1 MTNSNQTP
9 RADDDITGIAAYFIR
24 NRVISWMISLIFLIG
39 GAAAFF
45 GLGRLEDPAFTIK
58 DAMVVTSYPGATPQ
72 QVEEEVTYPLEKAIQ
87 QLTYVDEV
95 NSISSRGLSQITV
108 TMKNNYGPD
117 DLPQIWD
124 ELRRKVNDLKGS
136 LPPGVNDPQVIDDFG
151 DVYGILLAVT
161 GDGYSYKELLDY
173 VDYLRR
179 ELELIDGVSKVSVS
193 GQQQEQVFIEISMKR
208 LSSLGLSPST
218 VFNLLSTQNVVSD
231 AGAVR
236 IGSEYI
242 RIQPTGEFQN
252 VDQLGDLILTE
263 SGAQGLIYLR
273 DVAEITRGYI
283 EVPSNIITFNGH
295 LALNLGV
302 SFAQGV
308 NVVEVG
314 QRFDRRLAELKYQQ
328 PVGVEIAE
336 IYSQPKEVDKSV
348 SGFVVSLGQAVAIV
362 IVVLLFFMGLR
373 SGLLIGLILLLTVL
387 GTFIFMK
394 YFAIDLQRISLG
406 ALVIALGMLVDNA
419 IVVVEGILIGTQKGR
434 TRLQAA
440 TDIVTQTKWPLLGAT
455 VIAVTAFAPI
465 GLSEDSTGEYCG
477 TLFTVLLISLMLS
490 WFTAISITPFF
501 ADIFFKGQKNAAG
514 SEDADPYNGIIF
526 VVYRRFLQLCMRQA
540 WFTVIVLVVGLAAS
554 VYGFG
559 FVKQAF
565 FPSSTT
571 PMFQADIWLPEG
583 TDIRATNTKLKALES
598 WITQQDGVEHVT
610 TTAGKGLQRFML
622 TYAPEKSYAAYG
634 EITTRVT
641 SYESLDALM
650 VKFRAHVEQQFP
662 EVNYKLK
669 KIELG
674 PGGGAKI
681 EARLIGSD
689 PTVLRSL
696 AAEVQGIM
704 RDDPGATNIRHDWR
718 ERTKVLEPKF
728 NESQARRYGI
738 TKSDVDDFLSMS
750 FSGLSIGVYRDGTT
764 LMPIVARLPEEERVD
779 IRNIEG
785 MKIWSPALSEF
796 IPLQQVTLGYDMRW
810 EDPII
815 VRKNRKRMLTVMA
828 DPDLL
833 GEETAATLQS
843 RLQTKI
849 EALEFPPGYS
859 LEWGGEYESSAD
871 AQASLFTTMPMGYLF
886 MFLITVFLFN
896 SIKEPIIVWCT
907 VPLALIGVTSGLL
920 LLDTPFGFMALLGF
934 LSLSGMV
941 LKNGIVL
948 LDQIEIEMKLGKDPY
963 VAVVDAALSRVR
975 PVCMAAI
982 TTILGMIPLLPDI
995 FFKPMAVTIMF
1006 GLGFA
1011 TVLTLI
1017 VVPVLY
1023 RLFHSV
1029 RVPNGR
1035 EPSDPSAQGMQEATQ

>member
-1 MTNSNQTP
+1 MSDLNKSAPQS
-9 RADDDITGIAAYFIR
+9 DDDVTGIAAYFIR
-24 NRVISWMISLIFLIG
+24 NRVISWMVALIFLIG
-39 GAAAFF
+39 GIAAFF

-72 QVEEEVTYPLEKAIQ
+72 QVEEEVTYQIEKAIQ

-124 ELRRKVNDLKGS
+124 ELRRKVNDLKGT
-136 LPPGVNDPQVIDDFG
+136 LPPGVNEPQVIDDFG

-179 ELELIDGVSKVSVS
+179 ELELVDGVSKVSVS
-193 GQQQEQVFIEISMKR
+193 GQQQEQVFIEVSMKK
-208 LSSLGLSPST
+208 LSSIGLAPDT

-231 AGAVR
+231 AGAIR
-236 IGSEYI
+236 IGDEYI
-242 RIQPTGEFQN
+242 RIQPTGEFQS
-252 VDQLGDLILTE
+252 VDELGDLLITE
-263 SGAQGLIYLR
+263 SGAQGLIFLK
-273 DVAEITRGYI
+273 DVAEIKRGYV
-283 EVPSNIITFNGH
+283 EVPNNIINFNGS
-295 LALNLGV
+295 LALNVGV
-302 SFAQGV
+302 SFAEGV

-314 QRFDRRLAELKYQQ
+314 KAFDHRLAELKYQQ
-328 PVGVEIAE
+328 PVGIEISE

-348 SGFVVSLGQAVAIV
+348 SGFVVSLAQAVGIV
-362 IVVLLFFMGLR
+362 IIVLLFFMGLR

-394 YFAIDLQRISLG
+394 YLAIDLQRISLG

-490 WFTAISITPFF
+490 WFTAISLTPFF
-501 ADIFFKGQKNAAG
+501 ADIFFKGQKIKQGEGEEN
-514 SEDADPYNGIIF
+514 DPYNGVIF
-526 VVYRRFLQLCMRQA
+526 VIYKKFLQFCMRRA
-540 WFTVIVLVVGLAAS
+540 WFTVVVLIAGLAAS
-554 VYGFG
+554 VYGFT

-571 PMFQADIWLPEG
+571 PIFQLDVWMPEG
-583 TDIRATNTKLKALES
+583 TDIRATNTTLKELES
-598 WITQQDGVEHVT
+598 WLAKQEHVDHIT

-634 EITTRVT
+634 EITTRMEN
-641 SYESLDALM
+641 YEALKPLM
-650 VKFRAHVEQQFP
+650 AKFREYLKANYP
-662 EVNYKLK
+662 EINYKLK
-669 KIELG
+669 QIELG

-681 EARLIGSD
+681 EARIIGSD
-689 PTVLRSL
+689 PTVLRTI
-696 AAEVQGIM
+696 AAQVKDIM
-704 RDDPGATNIRHDWR
+704 YADPQATNIRHDWR
-718 ERTKVLEPKF
+718 ERTQVLEPQF

-750 FSGLSIGVYRDGTT
+750 FSGMTIGLYRDGTT
-764 LMPIVARLPEEERVD
+764 LMPIVARLPEDERID

-785 MKIWSPALSEF
+785 MKIWSPAQSEF
-796 IPLQQVTLGYDMRW
+796 IPLQQVTMGYDMRW

-828 DPDLL
+828 DPDIL
-833 GEETAATLQS
+833 GEETASTLQK
-843 RLQTKI
+843 RLQPQI
-849 EALEFPPGYS
+849 EAIQMPPGYS
-859 LEWGGEYESSAD
+859 LEWGGEYESSGD
-871 AQASLFTTMPMGYLF
+871 AQESLFTTMPMGYLF

-896 SIKEPIIVWCT
+896 SIKEPLIVWLT
-907 VPLALIGVTSGLL
+907 VPLALIGVTTGLL
-920 LLDTPFGFMALLGF
+920 ALNTPFGFMALLGF

-948 LDQIEIEMKLGKDPY
+948 LDQIEIEMKSGKEAYD
-963 VAVVDAALSRVR
+963 AVVDAAVSRVR

-1023 RLFHSV
+1023 RLFHKV
-1029 RVPNGR
+1029 AVPKQ
-1035 EPSDPSAQGMQEATQ
+1035 A

>member
-1 MTNSNQTP
+1 MSEQNKVPQS
-9 RADDDITGIAAYFIR
+9 DDDVTGIAAYFIR
-24 NRVISWMISLIFLIG
+24 NRVISWMVSLIFLIG
-39 GAAAFF
+39 GIAAFF

-95 NSISSRGLSQITV
+95 NSISNRGLSQITV

-124 ELRRKVNDLKGS
+124 ELRRKVNDLKVT
-136 LPPGVNDPQVIDDFG
+136 LPPGVNEPQVIDDFG

-179 ELELIDGVSKVSVS
+179 ELELVDGVSKVSVS
-193 GQQQEQVFIEISMKR
+193 GQQQEQVFIEVSMKK
-208 LSSLGLSPST
+208 LSSIGLSPNT
-218 VFNLLSTQNVVSD
+218 VFNLLSTQNIVSD
-231 AGAVR
+231 AGAIR
-236 IGSEYI
+236 IGDEYI
-242 RIQPTGEFQN
+242 RIQPTGEFQS
-252 VDQLGDLILTE
+252 VDELGDLLITE
-263 SGAQGLIYLR
+263 SGAQGLIFLK
-273 DVAEITRGYI
+273 DVAEIKRGYV
-283 EVPSNIITFNGH
+283 EVPSNIINFNGS
-295 LALNLGV
+295 LALNVGV

-314 QRFDRRLAELKYQQ
+314 KAFDRRLAELKYQQ
-328 PVGVEIAE
+328 PVGVEISE

-348 SGFVVSLGQAVAIV
+348 SGFVISLAQAVGIV
-362 IVVLLFFMGLR
+362 IIVLLFFMGLR

-394 YFAIDLQRISLG
+394 YLAIDLQRISLG

-490 WFTAISITPFF
+490 WFTAISLTPFF
-501 ADIFFKGQKNAAG
+501 ADIFFKGQKIKQGEGEEN
-514 SEDADPYNGIIF
+514 DPYNGIIF
-526 VVYRRFLQLCMRQA
+526 VAYKKFLEFCMRRA
-540 WFTVIVLVVGLAAS
+540 WLTVVVLIVGLGAS
-554 VYGFG
+554 VYGFTL
-559 FVKQAF
+559 VKQSF

-571 PMFQADIWLPEG
+571 PIFQLDVWLPEG
-583 TDIRATNTKLKALES
+583 TDIRATNDKLKELES
-598 WITQQDGVEHVT
+598 WLAEQEHVDHIT

-634 EITTRVT
+634 EITTRVDN
-641 SYESLDALM
+641 YEALAPLM
-650 VKFRAHVEQQFP
+650 ARFRDHLKANYP
-662 EVNYKLK
+662 EINYKLK
-669 KIELG
+669 QIELG

-681 EARLIGSD
+681 EARIIGSD
-689 PTVLRSL
+689 PTVLRTI
-696 AAEVQGIM
+696 AAQVMDIM
-704 RDDPGATNIRHDWR
+704 YADPGATNIRHDWR
-718 ERTKVLEPKF
+718 ERTQVLEPQF

-750 FSGLSIGVYRDGTT
+750 FSGMTIGLYRDGTT
-764 LMPIVARLPEEERVD
+764 LMPIVARLPEDERID

-785 MKIWSPALSEF
+785 MKIWSPAQSEF
-796 IPLQQVTLGYDMRW
+796 IPLQQVTMGYDMRW

-815 VRKNRKRMLTVMA
+815 VRKDRKRMLTVMA
-828 DPDLL
+828 DPDIL
-833 GEETAATLQS
+833 GEETASTLQK
-843 RLQTKI
+843 RLQPQI
-849 EALEFPPGYS
+849 EAIQMPPGYS
-859 LEWGGEYESSAD
+859 LEWGGEYESSGD
-871 AQASLFTTMPMGYLF
+871 AQESLFTTMPMGYLF

-896 SIKEPIIVWCT
+896 SIKEPLIVWLT
-907 VPLALIGVTSGLL
+907 VPLALIGVTTGLL
-920 LLDTPFGFMALLGF
+920 ALNTPFGFMALLGF

-948 LDQIEIEMKLGKDPY
+948 LDQIEIEMKSGKEAYD
-963 VAVVDAALSRVR
+963 AVVDAAVSRVR

-1011 TVLTLI
+1011 TILTLI

-1023 RLFHSV
+1023 RLFHKVSV
-1029 RVPNGR
+1029 PK
-1035 EPSDPSAQGMQEATQ
+1035 

>member
-1 MTNSNQTP
+1 MSDLNKSVPQS
-9 RADDDITGIAAYFIR
+9 DDDVTGIAAYFIR
-24 NRVISWMISLIFLIG
+24 NRVISWMVALIFLIG
-39 GAAAFF
+39 GIAAFF

-72 QVEEEVTYPLEKAIQ
+72 QVEEEVTYPIEKAIQ

-124 ELRRKVNDLKGS
+124 ELRRKVNDLKGT
-136 LPPGVNDPQVIDDFG
+136 LPPGVNEPQVIDDFG

-179 ELELIDGVSKVSVS
+179 ELELVDGVSKVSVS
-193 GQQQEQVFIEISMKR
+193 GQQQEQVFIEVSMKK
-208 LSSLGLSPST
+208 LSSIGLAPDT

-231 AGAVR
+231 AGAIR
-236 IGSEYI
+236 IGDEYI
-242 RIQPTGEFQN
+242 RIQPTGEFQS
-252 VDQLGDLILTE
+252 VEELGDLLITE
-263 SGAQGLIYLR
+263 SGAQGLIFLK
-273 DVAEITRGYI
+273 DVAEIKRGYV
-283 EVPSNIITFNGH
+283 EVPSNVINFNGS
-295 LALNLGV
+295 LALNVGV
-302 SFAQGV
+302 SFAEGV

-314 QRFDRRLAELKYQQ
+314 KAFDHRLAELKYQQ
-328 PVGVEIAE
+328 PVGIEISE

-348 SGFVVSLGQAVAIV
+348 SGFVVSLAQAVGIV
-362 IVVLLFFMGLR
+362 IIVLLFFMGLR

-394 YFAIDLQRISLG
+394 YLAIDLQRISLG

-490 WFTAISITPFF
+490 WFTAISLTPFF
-501 ADIFFKGQKNAAG
+501 ADIFFKGQKIKQGEGEEN
-514 SEDADPYNGIIF
+514 DPYNGVIF
-526 VVYRRFLQLCMRQA
+526 VIYKKFLQFCMRRA
-540 WFTVIVLVVGLAAS
+540 WFTVVVLIAGLAAS
-554 VYGFG
+554 VYGFT

-571 PMFQADIWLPEG
+571 PIFQLDVWMPEG
-583 TDIRATNTKLKALES
+583 TDIRATNTTLKELES
-598 WITQQDGVEHVT
+598 WLAQQEHVDHIT

-634 EITTRVT
+634 EITTRMEN
-641 SYESLDALM
+641 YEALKPLM
-650 VKFRAHVEQQFP
+650 AKFREYLKANYP
-662 EVNYKLK
+662 EINYKLK
-669 KIELG
+669 QIELG

-681 EARLIGSD
+681 EARIIGSD
-689 PTVLRSL
+689 PTVLRTI
-696 AAEVQGIM
+696 AAQVKDIM
-704 RDDPGATNIRHDWR
+704 YADPQATNIRHDWR
-718 ERTKVLEPKF
+718 ERTQVLEPQF

-750 FSGLSIGVYRDGTT
+750 FSGMTIGLYRDGTT
-764 LMPIVARLPEEERVD
+764 LMPIVARLPEDERID

-785 MKIWSPALSEF
+785 MKIWSPAQSEF
-796 IPLQQVTLGYDMRW
+796 IPLQQVTMGYDMRW

-828 DPDLL
+828 DPDIL
-833 GEETAATLQS
+833 GEETASTLQK
-843 RLQTKI
+843 RLQPQI
-849 EALEFPPGYS
+849 EAIQMPPGYS
-859 LEWGGEYESSAD
+859 LEWGGEYESSGD
-871 AQASLFTTMPMGYLF
+871 AQESLFTTMPMGYLF

-896 SIKEPIIVWCT
+896 SIKEPLIVWLT
-907 VPLALIGVTSGLL
+907 VPLALIGVTTGLL
-920 LLDTPFGFMALLGF
+920 ALNTPFGFMALLGF

-948 LDQIEIEMKLGKDPY
+948 LDQIEIEMKSGKEAYD
-963 VAVVDAALSRVR
+963 AVVDAAVSRVR

-1023 RLFHSV
+1023 RLFHKV
-1029 RVPNGR
+1029 AVPKQ
-1035 EPSDPSAQGMQEATQ
+1035 A

>member
-1 MTNSNQTP
+1 MSEQKNTAPQ
-9 RADDDITGIAAYFIR
+9 DDDNVTGIAAYFIR
-24 NRVISWMISLIFLIG
+24 NRVISWMVSLIFLIG
-39 GAAAFF
+39 GVSAFF

-72 QVEEEVTYPLEKAIQ
+72 QVEEEVTYPIEKAIQ

-136 LPPGVNDPQVIDDFG
+136 LPPGVNDPSVIDDFG

-179 ELELIDGVSKVSVS
+179 ELELVDGVSKVSVS
-193 GQQQEQVFIEISMKR
+193 GQQQEQVFIEISMKK
-208 LSSLGLSPST
+208 LSSLGLSPNT

-231 AGAVR
+231 AGAIR
-236 IGSEYI
+236 IGNEYI
-242 RIQPTGEFQN
+242 RIQPTGEFQS
-252 VDQLGDLILTE
+252 VDELGDLLITE
-263 SGAQGLIYLR
+263 SGAQGLIFLK
-273 DVAEITRGYI
+273 DVAEIKRGYM
-283 EVPSNIITFNGH
+283 EVPTNIINYNGE

-314 QRFDRRLAELKYQQ
+314 KAFDRRVAELKYQQ
-328 PVGVEIAE
+328 PVGVEISE
-336 IYSQPKEVDKSV
+336 IYNQPKEVDKSV
-348 SGFVVSLGQAVAIV
+348 SGFVVSLAQAVGIV
-362 IVVLLFFMGLR
+362 IIVLLFFMGLR

-394 YFAIDLQRISLG
+394 YLAIDLQRISLG

-490 WFTAISITPFF
+490 WFTAISLTPFF
-501 ADIFFKGQKNAAG
+501 ADIFFKGQKIKSG
-514 SEDADPYNGIIF
+514 EGEDNDPYNGIVF
-526 VVYRRFLQLCMRQA
+526 VMYKKFLSFCMRRA
-540 WFTVIVLVVGLAAS
+540 WFTVMVLVAGLAAS
-554 VYGFG
+554 VYGFTH
-559 FVKQAF
+559 VKQAF

-571 PMFQADIWLPEG
+571 PIFQLDVWLPEG
-583 TDIRATNTKLKALES
+583 TDIRATNDTLQELEG
-598 WITQQDGVEHVT
+598 WLTEQDHVDHIT

-622 TYAPEKSYAAYG
+622 TYSPEKSYAAYG
-634 EITTRVT
+634 EITTRVDN
-641 SYESLDALM
+641 YEALAPLM
-650 VKFRAHVEQQFP
+650 ERFREHLKSDYP
-662 EVNYKLK
+662 EINYKLK
-669 KIELG
+669 QIELG

-681 EARLIGSD
+681 EARVIGSD
-689 PTVLRSL
+689 PTVLRTI
-696 AAEVQGIM
+696 AAQVM
-704 RDDPGATNIRHDWR
+704 DVMYADPGATNIRHDWR
-718 ERTKVLEPKF
+718 ERTQVLEPQF

-750 FSGLSIGVYRDGTT
+750 FSGMSIGLYRDGTT
-764 LMPIVARLPEEERVD
+764 LMPIVARLPEDERID

-785 MKIWSPALSEF
+785 MKIWSPAQSEF
-796 IPLQQVTLGYDMRW
+796 IPLQQVTMGYDMRW

-828 DPDLL
+828 DPDIL
-833 GEETAATLQS
+833 GEETAATLQK
-843 RLQTKI
+843 RLQPQI
-849 EALEFPPGYS
+849 EAIEMPPGYS
-859 LEWGGEYESSAD
+859 LEWGGEYESSGD
-871 AQASLFTTMPMGYLF
+871 AKASLFTTMPMGYLF
-886 MFLITVFLFN
+886 MFLITIFLFN
-896 SIKEPIIVWCT
+896 SIKEPLIVWLT
-907 VPLALIGVTSGLL
+907 VPLALIGVTTGLL
-920 LLDTPFGFMALLGF
+920 ALNTPFGFMALLGF

-948 LDQIEIEMKLGKDPY
+948 LDQIEIEMKSGKEAYD
-963 VAVVDAALSRVR
+963 AVVDAAVSRVR

-1023 RLFHSV
+1023 RLFH
-1029 RVPNGR
+1029 RVALPK
-1035 EPSDPSAQGMQEATQ
+1035 

>member
-1 MTNSNQTP
+1 MSDLNKSAPQS
-9 RADDDITGIAAYFIR
+9 DDDVTGIAAYFIR
-24 NRVISWMISLIFLIG
+24 NRVISWMVALIFLIG
-39 GAAAFF
+39 GIAAFF

-72 QVEEEVTYPLEKAIQ
+72 QVEEEVTYPIEKAIQ

-124 ELRRKVNDLKGS
+124 ELRRKVNDLKGT
-136 LPPGVNDPQVIDDFG
+136 LPPGVNEPQVIDDFG

-179 ELELIDGVSKVSVS
+179 ELELVDGVSKVSVS
-193 GQQQEQVFIEISMKR
+193 GQQQEQVFIEVSMKK
-208 LSSLGLSPST
+208 LSSIGLSPDT

-231 AGAVR
+231 AGAIR
-236 IGSEYI
+236 IGDEYI
-242 RIQPTGEFQN
+242 RIQPTGEFQS
-252 VDQLGDLILTE
+252 VDELGDLLINE
-263 SGAQGLIYLR
+263 SGAQGLIFLK
-273 DVAEITRGYI
+273 DVAEIKRGYV
-283 EVPSNIITFNGH
+283 EVPNNIINFNGS
-295 LALNLGV
+295 LALNVGV
-302 SFAQGV
+302 SFAEGV

-314 QRFDRRLAELKYQQ
+314 KAFDHRLAELKYQQ
-328 PVGVEIAE
+328 PVGIEISE

-348 SGFVVSLGQAVAIV
+348 SGFVVSLAQAVGIV
-362 IVVLLFFMGLR
+362 IIVLLFFMGLR

-394 YFAIDLQRISLG
+394 YLAIDLQRISLG

-490 WFTAISITPFF
+490 WFTAISLTPFF
-501 ADIFFKGQKNAAG
+501 ADIFFKGQKIKQGEGEEN
-514 SEDADPYNGIIF
+514 DPYNGVIF
-526 VVYRRFLQLCMRQA
+526 VIYKKFLQFCMRRA
-540 WFTVIVLVVGLAAS
+540 WFTVVVLIAGLAAS
-554 VYGFG
+554 VYGFT

-571 PMFQADIWLPEG
+571 PIFQLDVWMPEG
-583 TDIRATNTKLKALES
+583 TDIRATNTTLKELES
-598 WITQQDGVEHVT
+598 WLAKQEHVDHIT

-634 EITTRVT
+634 EITTRMEN
-641 SYESLDALM
+641 YEALKPLM
-650 VKFRAHVEQQFP
+650 AKFREYLKANYP
-662 EVNYKLK
+662 EINYKLK
-669 KIELG
+669 QIELG

-681 EARLIGSD
+681 EARIIGSD
-689 PTVLRSL
+689 PTILRTI
-696 AAEVQGIM
+696 AAQVKDIM
-704 RDDPGATNIRHDWR
+704 YADPQATNIRHDWR
-718 ERTKVLEPKF
+718 ERTQVLEPQF

-750 FSGLSIGVYRDGTT
+750 FSGMTIGLYRDGTT
-764 LMPIVARLPEEERVD
+764 LMPIVARLPEDERID

-785 MKIWSPALSEF
+785 MKIWSPAQSEF
-796 IPLQQVTLGYDMRW
+796 IPLQQVTMGYDMRW

-828 DPDLL
+828 DPDIL
-833 GEETAATLQS
+833 GEETASTLQK
-843 RLQTKI
+843 RLQPQI
-849 EALEFPPGYS
+849 EAIQMPPGYS
-859 LEWGGEYESSAD
+859 LEWGGEYESSGD
-871 AQASLFTTMPMGYLF
+871 AQESLFTTMPMGYLF

-896 SIKEPIIVWCT
+896 SIKEPLIVWLT
-907 VPLALIGVTSGLL
+907 VPLALIGVTTGLL
-920 LLDTPFGFMALLGF
+920 ALNTPFGFMALLGF

-948 LDQIEIEMKLGKDPY
+948 LDQIEIEMKSGKEAYD
-963 VAVVDAALSRVR
+963 AVVDAAVSRVR

-1023 RLFHSV
+1023 RLFHKV
-1029 RVPNGR
+1029 AVPKQ
-1035 EPSDPSAQGMQEATQ
+1035 A

>member
-1 MTNSNQTP
+1 MSEANNKPQND
-9 RADDDITGIAAYFIR
+9 AQQGDDQITGVVAYFIR
-24 NRVISWMISLIFLIG
+24 NKVISWMLSLIFLIG
-39 GAAAFF
+39 GVSAFF

-95 NSISSRGLSQITV
+95 NSISSRGLSQVTV

-124 ELRRKVNDLKGS
+124 ELRRKVNDLKVS

-173 VDYLRR
+173 IDYLRR
-179 ELELIDGVSKVSVS
+179 ELELVDGVSKVSVS

-208 LSSLGLSPST
+208 ISSLGISPNT
-218 VFNLLSTQNVVSD
+218 VFNLLSTQNIVSS

-236 IGSEYI
+236 IGDEYI
-242 RIQPTGEFQN
+242 RIHPTGEFQN
-252 VDQLGDLILTE
+252 VEQLGDLILTE
-263 SGAQGLIYLR
+263 GGAQGLIYLK
-273 DVAEITRGYI
+273 DVAEVTRGYV
-283 EVPSNIITFNGH
+283 EVPTNIIGYNGK

-308 NVVEVG
+308 NVVAVG
-314 QRFDRRLAELKYQQ
+314 EAFDRRLVELKYQQ
-328 PVGVEIAE
+328 PVGIDISEV
-336 IYSQPKEVDKSV
+336 YNQPKEVDKSV

-373 SGLLIGLILLLTVL
+373 SGLLIGLILLLTVF
-387 GTFIFMK
+387 GTFIFMQ
-394 YFAIDLQRISLG
+394 YFKIDLQRISLG

-434 TRLQAA
+434 TRMQAA

-501 ADIFFKGQKNAAG
+501 ADIFFKGQKV
-514 SEDADPYNGIIF
+514 DADNEGKDPYNGMVF
-526 VVYRRFLQLCMRQA
+526 VVYKNFLEFCMKRA
-540 WFTVIVLVVGLAAS
+540 WLTMIVLVIGLGAS

-571 PMFQADIWLPEG
+571 PMFQVDVWMPEG
-583 TDIRATNTKLKALES
+583 TDIRATNTKLKVLES
-598 WITQQDGVEHVT
+598 WLAEQDEVEHIT

-622 TYAPEKSYAAYG
+622 TYAPEKSYSAYG
-634 EITTRVT
+634 EITVRVK
-641 SYESLDALM
+641 SYEVLEGLM
-650 VKFRAHVEQQFP
+650 KRFREHVNGQFP
-662 EVNYKLK
+662 EIDYKLK
-669 KIELG
+669 QIELG

-681 EARLIGSD
+681 EARIVGSD
-689 PTVLRSL
+689 PTVLRSI
-696 AAEVQGIM
+696 AAQVMDVM
-704 RDDPGATNIRHDWR
+704 RADSGAFNVRHDWR
-718 ERTKVLEPKF
+718 ERTKVLEPQF

-738 TKSDVDDFLSMS
+738 TKSDVDDFLAMS
-750 FSGLSIGVYRDGTT
+750 FSGKSIGVYRDGTT
-764 LMPIVARLPEEERVD
+764 LMPIVARLPEDERVD

-785 MKIWSPALSEF
+785 MKIWSPALSEY
-796 IPLQQVTLGYDMRW
+796 IPLQQVTLGYELEW
-810 EDPII
+810 EDPLII
-815 VRKNRKRMLTVMA
+815 RKNRKRMLTVMA

-833 GEETAATLQS
+833 GEETASTLQK
-843 RLQTKI
+843 RLQPQI
-849 EALEFPPGYS
+849 EAIEMPPGYS

-871 AQASLFTTMPMGYLF
+871 AQASLFTTMPLGYLF

-896 SIKEPIIVWCT
+896 SVKEPLIVWLT
-907 VPLALIGVTSGLL
+907 VPLALIGVTTGLL
-920 LLDTPFGFMALLGF
+920 ALNTPFGFMALLGF
-934 LSLSGMV
+934 LSLSGML

-948 LDQIEIEMKLGKDPY
+948 LDQIEIEMKSGKDPY

-1023 RLFHSV
+1023 RLFHKIDV
-1029 RVPNGR
+1029 
-1035 EPSDPSAQGMQEATQ
+1035 A

>member
-1 MTNSNQTP
+1 MSEQNKVPQS
-9 RADDDITGIAAYFIR
+9 DDDVTGIAAYFIR
-24 NRVISWMISLIFLIG
+24 NRVISWMVSLIFLIG
-39 GAAAFF
+39 GIAAFF

-95 NSISSRGLSQITV
+95 NSISNRGLSQITV

-124 ELRRKVNDLKGS
+124 ELRRKVNDLKVT
-136 LPPGVNDPQVIDDFG
+136 LPPGVNEPQVIDDFG

-179 ELELIDGVSKVSVS
+179 ELELVDGVSKVSVS
-193 GQQQEQVFIEISMKR
+193 GQQQEQVFIEVSMKK
-208 LSSLGLSPST
+208 LSSIGLSPNT
-218 VFNLLSTQNVVSD
+218 VFNLLSTQNIVSD
-231 AGAVR
+231 AGAIR
-236 IGSEYI
+236 IGDEYI
-242 RIQPTGEFQN
+242 RIQPTGEFQS
-252 VDQLGDLILTE
+252 VDELGDLLITE
-263 SGAQGLIYLR
+263 SGAQGLIFLK
-273 DVAEITRGYI
+273 DVAEIKRGYV
-283 EVPSNIITFNGH
+283 EVPSNIINFNGS
-295 LALNLGV
+295 LALNVGV

-314 QRFDRRLAELKYQQ
+314 KAFDRRLAELKYQQ
-328 PVGVEIAE
+328 PVGVEISE

-348 SGFVVSLGQAVAIV
+348 SGFVISLAQAVGIV
-362 IVVLLFFMGLR
+362 IIVLLFFMGLR

-394 YFAIDLQRISLG
+394 YLAIDLQRISLG

-490 WFTAISITPFF
+490 WFTAISLTPFF
-501 ADIFFKGQKNAAG
+501 ADIFFKGQKIKQGEGEEN
-514 SEDADPYNGIIF
+514 DPYNGIIF
-526 VVYRRFLQLCMRQA
+526 VAYKKFLEFCMRRA
-540 WFTVIVLVVGLAAS
+540 WLTVVVLIVGLGAS
-554 VYGFG
+554 VYGFTL
-559 FVKQAF
+559 VKQSF

-571 PMFQADIWLPEG
+571 PIFQLDVWLPEG
-583 TDIRATNTKLKALES
+583 TDIRATNDKLKELES
-598 WITQQDGVEHVT
+598 WLAEQEHVDHIT

-634 EITTRVT
+634 EITTRVDN
-641 SYESLDALM
+641 YEALAPLM
-650 VKFRAHVEQQFP
+650 ARFRDHLKANYP
-662 EVNYKLK
+662 EINYKLK
-669 KIELG
+669 QIELG

-681 EARLIGSD
+681 EARIIGSD
-689 PTVLRSL
+689 PTVLRMI
-696 AAEVQGIM
+696 AAQVMDIM
-704 RDDPGATNIRHDWR
+704 YADPGATNIRHDWR
-718 ERTKVLEPKF
+718 ERTQVLEPQF

-750 FSGLSIGVYRDGTT
+750 FSGMTIGLYRDGTT
-764 LMPIVARLPEEERVD
+764 LMPIVARLPEDERID
-779 IRNIEG
+779 ISNIEG
-785 MKIWSPALSEF
+785 MKIWSPAQSEF
-796 IPLQQVTLGYDMRW
+796 IPLQQVTMGYDMRW

-828 DPDLL
+828 DPDIL
-833 GEETAATLQS
+833 GEETASMLQK
-843 RLQTKI
+843 RLQPQI
-849 EALEFPPGYS
+849 EAIQMPPGYS
-859 LEWGGEYESSAD
+859 LEWGGEYESSGD
-871 AQASLFTTMPMGYLF
+871 AQESLFTTMPMGYLF

-896 SIKEPIIVWCT
+896 SIKEPLIVWLT
-907 VPLALIGVTSGLL
+907 VPLALIGVTTGLL
-920 LLDTPFGFMALLGF
+920 ALNTPFGFMALLGF

-948 LDQIEIEMKLGKDPY
+948 LDQIEIEMKSGKEAYD
-963 VAVVDAALSRVR
+963 AVVDAAVSRVR

-1011 TVLTLI
+1011 TILTLI

-1023 RLFHSV
+1023 RLFHKVSV
-1029 RVPNGR
+1029 PK
-1035 EPSDPSAQGMQEATQ
+1035 

>member
-1 MTNSNQTP
+1 MSEQNKVPQS
-9 RADDDITGIAAYFIR
+9 DDDVTGIAAYFIR
-24 NRVISWMISLIFLIG
+24 NRVISWMVSLIFLIG
-39 GAAAFF
+39 GIAAFF

-95 NSISSRGLSQITV
+95 NSISNRGLSQITV

-124 ELRRKVNDLKGS
+124 ELRRKVNDLKVT
-136 LPPGVNDPQVIDDFG
+136 LPPGVNEPQVIDDFG

-179 ELELIDGVSKVSVS
+179 ELELVDGVSKVSVS
-193 GQQQEQVFIEISMKR
+193 GQQQEQVFIEVSMKK
-208 LSSLGLSPST
+208 LSSIGLSPNT
-218 VFNLLSTQNVVSD
+218 VFNLLSTQNIVSD
-231 AGAVR
+231 AGAIR
-236 IGSEYI
+236 IGDEYI
-242 RIQPTGEFQN
+242 RIQPTGEFQS
-252 VDQLGDLILTE
+252 VDELGDLLITE
-263 SGAQGLIYLR
+263 SGAQGLIFLK
-273 DVAEITRGYI
+273 DVAEIKRGYV
-283 EVPSNIITFNGH
+283 EVPSNIINFNGS
-295 LALNLGV
+295 LALNVGV

-314 QRFDRRLAELKYQQ
+314 KAFDRRLAELKYQQ
-328 PVGVEIAE
+328 PVGVEISE

-348 SGFVVSLGQAVAIV
+348 SGFVISLAQAVGIV
-362 IVVLLFFMGLR
+362 IIVLLFFMGLR

-394 YFAIDLQRISLG
+394 YLAIDLQRISLG

-477 TLFTVLLISLMLS
+477 TLFSVLLISLMLS
-490 WFTAISITPFF
+490 WFTAISLTPFF
-501 ADIFFKGQKNAAG
+501 ADIFFKGQKIKQGEGEEN
-514 SEDADPYNGIIF
+514 DPYNGIIF
-526 VVYRRFLQLCMRQA
+526 VAYKKFLEFCMRRA
-540 WFTVIVLVVGLAAS
+540 WLTVMVLIVGLGAS
-554 VYGFG
+554 VYGFTL
-559 FVKQAF
+559 VKQSF

-571 PMFQADIWLPEG
+571 PIFQLDVWLPEG
-583 TDIRATNTKLKALES
+583 TDIRATNDKLKELES
-598 WITQQDGVEHVT
+598 WLAEQEHVDHIT

-634 EITTRVT
+634 EITTRVDN
-641 SYESLDALM
+641 YEALAPLM
-650 VKFRAHVEQQFP
+650 ARFRDHLKANYP
-662 EVNYKLK
+662 EINYKLK
-669 KIELG
+669 QIELG

-681 EARLIGSD
+681 EARIIGSD
-689 PTVLRSL
+689 PTVLRTI
-696 AAEVQGIM
+696 AAQVMDIM
-704 RDDPGATNIRHDWR
+704 YADPGATNIRHDWR
-718 ERTKVLEPKF
+718 ERTQVLEPQF

-750 FSGLSIGVYRDGTT
+750 FSGMTIGLYRDGTT
-764 LMPIVARLPEEERVD
+764 LMPIVARLPEDERID

-785 MKIWSPALSEF
+785 MKIWSPAQSEF
-796 IPLQQVTLGYDMRW
+796 IPLQQVTMGYDMRW

-828 DPDLL
+828 DPDIL
-833 GEETAATLQS
+833 GEETASTLQK
-843 RLQTKI
+843 RLQPQI
-849 EALEFPPGYS
+849 EAIQMPPGYS
-859 LEWGGEYESSAD
+859 LEWGGEYESSGD
-871 AQASLFTTMPMGYLF
+871 AQESLFTTMPMGYLF

-896 SIKEPIIVWCT
+896 SIKEPLIVWLT
-907 VPLALIGVTSGLL
+907 VPLALIGVTTGLL
-920 LLDTPFGFMALLGF
+920 ALNTPFGFMALLGF

-948 LDQIEIEMKLGKDPY
+948 LDQIEIEMKSGKEAYD
-963 VAVVDAALSRVR
+963 AVVDAAVSRVR

-1011 TVLTLI
+1011 TILTLI

-1023 RLFHSV
+1023 RLFHKVSV
-1029 RVPNGR
+1029 PK
-1035 EPSDPSAQGMQEATQ
+1035 

>member
-1 MTNSNQTP
+1 MSEQNKVPQS
-9 RADDDITGIAAYFIR
+9 DDDVTGIAAYFIR
-24 NRVISWMISLIFLIG
+24 NRVISWMVSLIFLIG
-39 GAAAFF
+39 GIAAFF

-95 NSISSRGLSQITV
+95 NSISNRGLSQITV

-124 ELRRKVNDLKGS
+124 ELRRKVNDLKVT
-136 LPPGVNDPQVIDDFG
+136 LPPGVNEPQVIDDFG

-179 ELELIDGVSKVSVS
+179 ELELVDGVSKVSVS
-193 GQQQEQVFIEISMKR
+193 GQQQEQVFIEVSMKK
-208 LSSLGLSPST
+208 LSSIGLSPNT
-218 VFNLLSTQNVVSD
+218 VFNLLSTQNIVSD
-231 AGAVR
+231 AGAIR
-236 IGSEYI
+236 IGDEYI
-242 RIQPTGEFQN
+242 RIQPTGEFQS
-252 VDQLGDLILTE
+252 VDELGDLLITE
-263 SGAQGLIYLR
+263 SGAQGLIFLK
-273 DVAEITRGYI
+273 DVAEIKRGYV
-283 EVPSNIITFNGH
+283 EVPSNIINFNGS
-295 LALNLGV
+295 LALNVGV

-314 QRFDRRLAELKYQQ
+314 KAFDRRLAELKYQQ
-328 PVGVEIAE
+328 PVGVEISE

-348 SGFVVSLGQAVAIV
+348 SGFVISLAQAVGIV
-362 IVVLLFFMGLR
+362 IIVLLFFMGLR

-394 YFAIDLQRISLG
+394 YLAIDLQRISLG

-490 WFTAISITPFF
+490 WFTAISLTPFF
-501 ADIFFKGQKNAAG
+501 ADIFFKGQKIKRGEGEEN
-514 SEDADPYNGIIF
+514 DPYNGIIF
-526 VVYRRFLQLCMRQA
+526 VAYKKFLEFCMRRA
-540 WFTVIVLVVGLAAS
+540 WLTVVVLIVGLGAS
-554 VYGFG
+554 VYGFTL
-559 FVKQAF
+559 VKQSF

-571 PMFQADIWLPEG
+571 PIFQLDVWLPEG
-583 TDIRATNTKLKALES
+583 TDIRATNDKLKELES
-598 WITQQDGVEHVT
+598 WLAEQEHVDHIT

-634 EITTRVT
+634 EITTRVDN
-641 SYESLDALM
+641 YEALAPLM
-650 VKFRAHVEQQFP
+650 ARFRDHLKANYP
-662 EVNYKLK
+662 EINYKLK
-669 KIELG
+669 QIELG

-681 EARLIGSD
+681 EARIIGSD
-689 PTVLRSL
+689 PTVLRTI
-696 AAEVQGIM
+696 AAQVMDIM
-704 RDDPGATNIRHDWR
+704 YADPGATNIRHDWR
-718 ERTKVLEPKF
+718 ERTQVLEPQF

-750 FSGLSIGVYRDGTT
+750 FSGMTIGLYRDGTT
-764 LMPIVARLPEEERVD
+764 LMPIVARLPEDERID

-785 MKIWSPALSEF
+785 MKIWSPAQSEF
-796 IPLQQVTLGYDMRW
+796 IPLQQVTMGYDMRW

-828 DPDLL
+828 DPDIL
-833 GEETAATLQS
+833 GEETASTLQK
-843 RLQTKI
+843 RLQPQI
-849 EALEFPPGYS
+849 EAIQMPPGYS
-859 LEWGGEYESSAD
+859 LEWGGEYESSGD
-871 AQASLFTTMPMGYLF
+871 AQESLFTTMPMGYLF

-896 SIKEPIIVWCT
+896 SIKEPLIVWLT
-907 VPLALIGVTSGLL
+907 VPLALIGVTTGLL
-920 LLDTPFGFMALLGF
+920 ALNTPFGFMALLGF

-948 LDQIEIEMKLGKDPY
+948 LDQIEIEMKSGKEAYD
-963 VAVVDAALSRVR
+963 AVVDAAVSRVR

-1011 TVLTLI
+1011 TILTLI

-1023 RLFHSV
+1023 RLFHKVSV
-1029 RVPNGR
+1029 PK
-1035 EPSDPSAQGMQEATQ
+1035 

>member
-1 MTNSNQTP
+1 MSEQNKVPQS
-9 RADDDITGIAAYFIR
+9 DDDVTGIAAYFIR
-24 NRVISWMISLIFLIG
+24 NRVISWMVSLIFLIG
-39 GAAAFF
+39 GIAAFF

-95 NSISSRGLSQITV
+95 NSISNRGLSQITV

-124 ELRRKVNDLKGS
+124 ELRRKVNDLKVT
-136 LPPGVNDPQVIDDFG
+136 LPPGVNEPQVIDDFG

-179 ELELIDGVSKVSVS
+179 ELELVDGVSKVSVS
-193 GQQQEQVFIEISMKR
+193 GQQQEQVFIEVSMKK
-208 LSSLGLSPST
+208 LSSIGLSPNT
-218 VFNLLSTQNVVSD
+218 VFNLLSTQNIVSD
-231 AGAVR
+231 AGAIR
-236 IGSEYI
+236 IGDEYI
-242 RIQPTGEFQN
+242 RIQPTGEFQS
-252 VDQLGDLILTE
+252 VDELGDLLITE
-263 SGAQGLIYLR
+263 SGAQGLIFLK
-273 DVAEITRGYI
+273 DVAEIKRGYV
-283 EVPSNIITFNGH
+283 EVPSNIINFNGS
-295 LALNLGV
+295 LALNVGV

-314 QRFDRRLAELKYQQ
+314 KAFDRRLAELKYQQ
-328 PVGVEIAE
+328 PVGVEISE

-348 SGFVVSLGQAVAIV
+348 SGFVISLAQAVGIV
-362 IVVLLFFMGLR
+362 IIVLLFFMGLR

-394 YFAIDLQRISLG
+394 YLAIDLQRISLG

-490 WFTAISITPFF
+490 WFTAISLTPFF
-501 ADIFFKGQKNAAG
+501 ADIFFKGQKIKQGEGEEN
-514 SEDADPYNGIIF
+514 DPYNGIIF
-526 VVYRRFLQLCMRQA
+526 VAYKKFLEFCMRRA
-540 WFTVIVLVVGLAAS
+540 WLTVVVLIVGLGAS
-554 VYGFG
+554 VYGFTL
-559 FVKQAF
+559 VKQSF

-571 PMFQADIWLPEG
+571 PIFQLDVWLPEG
-583 TDIRATNTKLKALES
+583 TDIRATNDKLKELES
-598 WITQQDGVEHVT
+598 WLAEQEHVDHIT

-634 EITTRVT
+634 EITTRVDN
-641 SYESLDALM
+641 YEALAPLM
-650 VKFRAHVEQQFP
+650 ARFRDHLKANYP
-662 EVNYKLK
+662 EINYKLK
-669 KIELG
+669 QIELG

-681 EARLIGSD
+681 EARIIGSD
-689 PTVLRSL
+689 PTVLRTI
-696 AAEVQGIM
+696 AAQVMDIM
-704 RDDPGATNIRHDWR
+704 YADPGATNIRHDWR
-718 ERTKVLEPKF
+718 ERTQVLEPQF

-750 FSGLSIGVYRDGTT
+750 FSGVTIGLYRDGTT
-764 LMPIVARLPEEERVD
+764 LMPIVARLPEDERID

-785 MKIWSPALSEF
+785 MKIWSPAQSEF
-796 IPLQQVTLGYDMRW
+796 IPLQQVTMGYDMRW

-828 DPDLL
+828 DPDIL
-833 GEETAATLQS
+833 GEETASTLQK
-843 RLQTKI
+843 RLQPQI
-849 EALEFPPGYS
+849 EAIQMPPGYS
-859 LEWGGEYESSAD
+859 LEWGGEYESSGD
-871 AQASLFTTMPMGYLF
+871 AQESLFTTMPMGYLF

-896 SIKEPIIVWCT
+896 SIKEPLIVWLT
-907 VPLALIGVTSGLL
+907 VPLALIGVTTGLL
-920 LLDTPFGFMALLGF
+920 ALNTPFGFMALLGF

-948 LDQIEIEMKLGKDPY
+948 LDQIEIEMKSGKEAYD
-963 VAVVDAALSRVR
+963 AVVDAAVSRVR

-1011 TVLTLI
+1011 TILTLI

-1023 RLFHSV
+1023 RLFHKVSV
-1029 RVPNGR
+1029 PK
-1035 EPSDPSAQGMQEATQ
+1035 

>member
-1 MTNSNQTP
+1 MSEQNKVPQS
-9 RADDDITGIAAYFIR
+9 DDDVTGIAAYFIR
-24 NRVISWMISLIFLIG
+24 NRVISWMVSLIFLIG
-39 GAAAFF
+39 GIAAFF

-95 NSISSRGLSQITV
+95 NSISNRGLSQITV

-124 ELRRKVNDLKGS
+124 ELRRKVNDLKVT
-136 LPPGVNDPQVIDDFG
+136 LPPGVNEPQVIDDFG

-179 ELELIDGVSKVSVS
+179 ELELVDGVSKVSVS
-193 GQQQEQVFIEISMKR
+193 GQQQEQVFIEVSMKK
-208 LSSLGLSPST
+208 LSSIGLSPNT
-218 VFNLLSTQNVVSD
+218 VFNLLSTQNIVSD
-231 AGAVR
+231 AGAIR
-236 IGSEYI
+236 IGDEYI
-242 RIQPTGEFQN
+242 RIQPTGEFQS
-252 VDQLGDLILTE
+252 VDELGDLLITE
-263 SGAQGLIYLR
+263 SGAQGLIFLK
-273 DVAEITRGYI
+273 DVAEIKRGYV
-283 EVPSNIITFNGH
+283 EVPSNIINFNGS
-295 LALNLGV
+295 LALNVGV

-314 QRFDRRLAELKYQQ
+314 KAFDRRLAELKYQQ
-328 PVGVEIAE
+328 PVGVEISE

-348 SGFVVSLGQAVAIV
+348 SGFVISLAQAVGIV
-362 IVVLLFFMGLR
+362 IIVLLFFMGLR

-394 YFAIDLQRISLG
+394 YLAIDLQRISLG

-490 WFTAISITPFF
+490 WFTAISLTPFF
-501 ADIFFKGQKNAAG
+501 ADIFFKGQKIKQGEGEEN
-514 SEDADPYNGIIF
+514 DPYNGIIF
-526 VVYRRFLQLCMRQA
+526 VAYKKFLEFCMRRA
-540 WFTVIVLVVGLAAS
+540 WLTVVVLIVGLGAS
-554 VYGFG
+554 VYGFTL
-559 FVKQAF
+559 VKQSF

-571 PMFQADIWLPEG
+571 PIFQLDVWLPEG
-583 TDIRATNTKLKALES
+583 TDIRATNDKLKELES
-598 WITQQDGVEHVT
+598 WLAEQEHVDHIT

-634 EITTRVT
+634 EITTRVDN
-641 SYESLDALM
+641 YEALAPLM
-650 VKFRAHVEQQFP
+650 ARFRDHLKANYP
-662 EVNYKLK
+662 EINYKLK
-669 KIELG
+669 QIELG

-681 EARLIGSD
+681 EARIIGSD
-689 PTVLRSL
+689 PTVLRTI
-696 AAEVQGIM
+696 AAQVMDIM
-704 RDDPGATNIRHDWR
+704 YADPGATNIRHDWR
-718 ERTKVLEPKF
+718 ERTQVLEPQF

-750 FSGLSIGVYRDGTT
+750 FSGMTIGLYRDGTT
-764 LMPIVARLPEEERVD
+764 LMPIVARLPEDERID

-785 MKIWSPALSEF
+785 MKIWSPAQSEF
-796 IPLQQVTLGYDMRW
+796 IPLQQVTMGYDMRW

-828 DPDLL
+828 DPDIL
-833 GEETAATLQS
+833 GEETASTLQK
-843 RLQTKI
+843 RLQPQI
-849 EALEFPPGYS
+849 EAIQMPPGYS
-859 LEWGGEYESSAD
+859 LEWGGEYESSGD
-871 AQASLFTTMPMGYLF
+871 AQESLFTTMPMGYLF

-896 SIKEPIIVWCT
+896 SIKEPLIVWLT
-907 VPLALIGVTSGLL
+907 VPLALIGVTTGLL
-920 LLDTPFGFMALLGF
+920 ALNTPFGFMALLGF

-948 LDQIEIEMKLGKDPY
+948 LDQIEIEMKSGKEAYD
-963 VAVVDAALSRVR
+963 AVVDAAVSRVR

-995 FFKPMAVTIMF
+995 FFKPMAVT
-1006 GLGFA
+1006 
-1011 TVLTLI
+1011 
-1017 VVPVLY
+1017 
-1023 RLFHSV
+1023 
-1029 RVPNGR
+1029 
-1035 EPSDPSAQGMQEATQ
+1035 

>member
-1 MTNSNQTP
+1 MRSVAMSEQKQTP
-9 RADDDITGIAAYFIR
+9 PENNENQGVAAYFIN
-24 NRVISWMISLIFLIG
+24 NRVISWMVSLIFLIG
-39 GAAAFF
+39 GTAAFF
-45 GLGRLEDPAFTIK
+45 NLGRLEDPAFTIK

-108 TMKNNYGPD
+108 KMKNNYGPD

-124 ELRRKVNDLKGS
+124 ELRRKVNDLKGA
-136 LPPGVNDPQVIDDFG
+136 LPPGVNPPLVIDDFG

-161 GDGYSYKELLDY
+161 GEGYSYKELLDY

-208 LSSLGLSPST
+208 ISTLGISPQT
-218 VFNLLSTQNVVSD
+218 VFNLLSTQNLVSD
-231 AGAVR
+231 AGAIR

-242 RIQPTGEFQN
+242 RIHPTGEFDD
-252 VDQLGDLILTE
+252 VEKLGDLILSE
-263 SGAQGLIYLR
+263 RGAQGLIYLR
-273 DVAEITRGYI
+273 DVAEVKRGYV
-283 EVPSNIITFNGH
+283 EVPSNVITFNGK
-295 LALNLGV
+295 LALNVGV

-328 PVGVEIAE
+328 PIGIDIAE
-336 IYSQPKEVDKSV
+336 VYSQPKEVDKSV

-362 IVVLLFFMGLR
+362 IIVLLFFMGLR

-387 GTFIFMK
+387 GTFIFMQ
-394 YFAIDLQRISLG
+394 YFKIDLQRISLG

-465 GLSEDSTGEYCG
+465 GLSEDATGEYCG

-490 WFTAISITPFF
+490 WFTAISLTPFF
-501 ADIFFKGQKNAAG
+501 ADLFFRGQKAPASG
-514 SEDADPYNGIIF
+514 EESDPYQGFIF
-526 VVYRRFLQLCMRQA
+526 VVYRRFLEFCMKRA
-540 WFTVIVLVVGLAAS
+540 WLTMGVLVLGLAAS
-554 VYGFG
+554 LYGFTK
-559 FVKQAF
+559 VKQAF

-571 PMFQADIWLPEG
+571 PMFMVDVWMPEG
-583 TDIRATNTKLKALES
+583 TDIRATDAILLELEKWLS
-598 WITQQDGVEHVT
+598 AQESVDSVT

-622 TYAPEKSYAAYG
+622 TYSPEKSYAAYG
-634 EITTRVT
+634 EIITRVT
-641 SYESLDALM
+641 DYQQLAALM
-650 VKFRAHVEQQFP
+650 ARFRAHLDARYPQI
-662 EVNYKLK
+662 NYKLK
-669 KIELG
+669 QIELG

-681 EARLIGSD
+681 EARIVGSD
-689 PTVLRSL
+689 PTVLRSI
-696 AAEVQGIM
+696 AAQVM
-704 RDDPGATNIRHDWR
+704 DVMYADPGAYNIRHDWR
-718 ERTKVLEPKF
+718 ERTKVLEPQF

-738 TKSDVDDFLSMS
+738 TKADVDEFLAMS
-750 FSGLSIGVYRDGTT
+750 FSGKTIGVYRDGTT

-785 MKIWSPALSEF
+785 MKIWSPALSEY
-796 IPLQQVTLGYDMRW
+796 IPLQQVTLGYEMRW
-810 EDPII
+810 EDPLI

-833 GEETAATLQS
+833 GEETAATLQQ
-843 RLQTKI
+843 RLQPQI
-849 EALEFPPGYS
+849 EAIPLPPGYF
-859 LEWGGEYESSAD
+859 LEWGGEYESSGD
-871 AQASLFTTMPMGYLF
+871 AKASLFKTMPLGYLF

-896 SIKEPIIVWCT
+896 SVKESLIVWLT
-907 VPLALIGVTSGLL
+907 VPLAVIGVTTGLL
-920 LLDTPFGFMALLGF
+920 ALNTPFGFMALLGF
-934 LSLSGMV
+934 LSLSGML

-948 LDQIEIEMKLGKDPY
+948 LDQIEIEMHSGKDPY
-963 VAVVDAALSRVR
+963 LAVVDASLSRVR
-975 PVCMAAI
+975 PVCMAAV

-995 FFKPMAVTIMF
+995 FFRPMAVTIMF

-1023 RLFHSV
+1023 RLFHHV
-1029 RVPNGR
+1029 KVP
-1035 EPSDPSAQGMQEATQ
+1035 Q

>member
-1 MTNSNQTP
+1 MSDLNKSVPQS
-9 RADDDITGIAAYFIR
+9 DDDVTGIAAYFIR
-24 NRVISWMISLIFLIG
+24 NRVISWMVALIFLIG
-39 GAAAFF
+39 GIAAFF

-72 QVEEEVTYPLEKAIQ
+72 QVEEEVTYPIEKAIQ

-124 ELRRKVNDLKGS
+124 ELRRKVNDLKGT
-136 LPPGVNDPQVIDDFG
+136 LPPGVNEPQVIDDFG

-179 ELELIDGVSKVSVS
+179 ELELVDGVSKVSVS
-193 GQQQEQVFIEISMKR
+193 GQQQEQVFIEVSMKK
-208 LSSLGLSPST
+208 LSSIGLAPDT

-231 AGAVR
+231 AGAIR
-236 IGSEYI
+236 IGDEYI
-242 RIQPTGEFQN
+242 RIQPTGEFQS
-252 VDQLGDLILTE
+252 VDELGDLLITE
-263 SGAQGLIYLR
+263 SGAQGLIFLK
-273 DVAEITRGYI
+273 DVAEIKRGYV
-283 EVPSNIITFNGH
+283 EVPSNVINFNGS
-295 LALNLGV
+295 LALNVGV
-302 SFAQGV
+302 SFAEGV

-314 QRFDRRLAELKYQQ
+314 KAFDHRLAELKYQQ
-328 PVGVEIAE
+328 PVGIEISE

-348 SGFVVSLGQAVAIV
+348 SGFVVSLAQAVGIV
-362 IVVLLFFMGLR
+362 IIVLLFFMGLR

-394 YFAIDLQRISLG
+394 YLAIDLQRISLG

-490 WFTAISITPFF
+490 WFTAISLTPFF
-501 ADIFFKGQKNAAG
+501 ADIFFKGQKIKQGEGEEN
-514 SEDADPYNGIIF
+514 DPYNGVIF
-526 VVYRRFLQLCMRQA
+526 VIYKKFLQFCMRRA
-540 WFTVIVLVVGLAAS
+540 WFTVVVLIAGLAAS
-554 VYGFG
+554 VYGFT

-571 PMFQADIWLPEG
+571 PIFQLDVWMPEG
-583 TDIRATNTKLKALES
+583 TDIRATNTTLKELES
-598 WITQQDGVEHVT
+598 WLAKQEHVDHIT

-634 EITTRVT
+634 EITTRMEN
-641 SYESLDALM
+641 YEALKPLM
-650 VKFRAHVEQQFP
+650 AKFREYLKANYP
-662 EVNYKLK
+662 EINYKLK
-669 KIELG
+669 QIELG

-681 EARLIGSD
+681 EARIIGSD
-689 PTVLRSL
+689 PTVLRTI
-696 AAEVQGIM
+696 AAQVKDIM
-704 RDDPGATNIRHDWR
+704 YADPQATNIRHDWR
-718 ERTKVLEPKF
+718 ERTQVLEPQF

-750 FSGLSIGVYRDGTT
+750 FSGMTIGLYRDGTT
-764 LMPIVARLPEEERVD
+764 LMPIVARLPEDERID

-785 MKIWSPALSEF
+785 MKIWSPAQSEF
-796 IPLQQVTLGYDMRW
+796 IPLQQVTMGYDMRW

-828 DPDLL
+828 DPDIL
-833 GEETAATLQS
+833 GEETASTLQK
-843 RLQTKI
+843 RLQPQI
-849 EALEFPPGYS
+849 EAIQMPPGYS
-859 LEWGGEYESSAD
+859 LEWGGEYESSGD
-871 AQASLFTTMPMGYLF
+871 AQESLFTTMPMGYLF

-896 SIKEPIIVWCT
+896 SIKEPLIVWLT
-907 VPLALIGVTSGLL
+907 VPLALIGVTTGLL
-920 LLDTPFGFMALLGF
+920 ALNTPFGFMALLGF

-948 LDQIEIEMKLGKDPY
+948 LDQIEIEMKSGKEAYD
-963 VAVVDAALSRVR
+963 AVVDAAVSRVR

-1023 RLFHSV
+1023 RLFHKV
-1029 RVPNGR
+1029 AVPKQ
-1035 EPSDPSAQGMQEATQ
+1035 A

>member
-1 MTNSNQTP
+1 MSEQNNKPQT
-9 RADDDITGIAAYFIR
+9 DDEIQGVAAYFIR
-24 NRVISWMISLIFLIG
+24 NRVISWMVSLIFLVG
-39 GAAAFF
+39 GTAAFF
-45 GLGRLEDPAFTIK
+45 NLGRLEDPAFTIK

-108 TMKNNYGPD
+108 TMKNKYGPD

-124 ELRRKVNDLKGS
+124 ELRRKVNDLNGTF
-136 LPPGVNDPQVIDDFG
+136 PPGVNSPQVIDDFG

-193 GQQQEQVFIEISMKR
+193 GQQQQQVFIEISMKR
-208 LSSLGLSPST
+208 ISALGISPQT

-231 AGAVR
+231 AGAIR

-242 RIQPTGEFQN
+242 RIHPTGEFDD
-252 VDQLGDLILTE
+252 VDKLGDLILNEGGST
-263 SGAQGLIYLR
+263 GLIYLR
-273 DVAEITRGYI
+273 DVAEVKRGYV
-283 EVPSNIITFNGH
+283 EVPSNIVNFNGK
-295 LALNLGV
+295 LALNVGV

-314 QRFDRRLAELKYQQ
+314 ERFDRRLAELKYQQ
-328 PVGVEIAE
+328 PVGIDISE

-362 IVVLLFFMGLR
+362 IIVLLFFMGLR

-387 GTFIFMK
+387 GTFIFMQ
-394 YFAIDLQRISLG
+394 YFKIDLQRISLG

-490 WFTAISITPFF
+490 WFTAISLTPFF
-501 ADIFFKGQKNAAG
+501 ADIFFRGQKVPPSDEEN
-514 SEDADPYNGIIF
+514 DPYQGMIF
-526 VVYRRFLQLCMRQA
+526 VLYKSFLEFCMKRA
-540 WFTVIVLVVGLAAS
+540 WMTMIVLVAGMLVSL
-554 VYGFG
+554 YGFTL
-559 FVKQAF
+559 VKQAF

-571 PMFQADIWLPEG
+571 PMFMVDVWMPEG
-583 TDIRATNTKLKALES
+583 TDIRATNDTLQKLEHWLAE
-598 WITQQDGVEHVT
+598 QDEAEAVT

-622 TYAPEKSYAAYG
+622 TYSPEKSYAAYG

-641 SYESLDALM
+641 SYDSLAPLM
-650 VKFRAHVEQQFP
+650 QRFRAHLDANYP
-662 EVNYKLK
+662 EINYKLK
-669 KIELG
+669 QIELG

-681 EARLIGSD
+681 EARLVGSD
-689 PTVLRSL
+689 PTILRGI
-696 AAEVQGIM
+696 AAQVMDIM
-704 RDDPGATNIRHDWR
+704 YADSGAYNIRHDWR
-718 ERTKVLEPKF
+718 ERTKVLEPQF

-738 TKSDVDDFLSMS
+738 TKSDVDEFLAMS
-750 FSGLSIGVYRDGTT
+750 FSGKTIGVYRDGTT
-764 LMPIVARLPEEERVD
+764 LMPIVARLPEAERVD

-785 MKIWSPALSEF
+785 MKIWSPALSEY
-796 IPLQQVTLGYDMRW
+796 IPLQQVTLGYEMLW
-810 EDPII
+810 EDPLV
-815 VRKNRKRMLTVMA
+815 VRKNRKRILTVMA

-833 GEETAATLQS
+833 GEETAATLQK
-843 RLQTKI
+843 RLQPQI
-849 EALEFPPGYS
+849 EAIQLPPGYS
-859 LEWGGEYESSAD
+859 LEWGGEYESSHD
-871 AQASLFTTMPMGYLF
+871 AQESLFQTMPMGYLF

-896 SIKEPIIVWCT
+896 SVKEPLIVWLT
-907 VPLALIGVTSGLL
+907 VPLAVIGVTTGLL
-920 LLDTPFGFMALLGF
+920 ALNTPFGFMALLGF
-934 LSLSGMV
+934 LSLSGML

-948 LDQIEIEMKLGKDPY
+948 LDQIEIEMHSGKDPY
-963 VAVVDAALSRVR
+963 LAVVDASLSRVR

-995 FFKPMAVTIMF
+995 FFRPMAVTIMF

-1023 RLFHSV
+1023 RLFHHV
-1029 RVPNGR
+1029 KVP
-1035 EPSDPSAQGMQEATQ
+1035 D

>member
-1 MTNSNQTP
+1 MSEQNKVPQS
-9 RADDDITGIAAYFIR
+9 DDDVTGIAAYFIR
-24 NRVISWMISLIFLIG
+24 NRVISWMVSLIFLIG
-39 GAAAFF
+39 GIAAFF

-95 NSISSRGLSQITV
+95 NSISNRGLSQITV

-124 ELRRKVNDLKGS
+124 ELRRKVNDLKVT
-136 LPPGVNDPQVIDDFG
+136 LPPGVNEPQVIDDFG

-179 ELELIDGVSKVSVS
+179 ELELVDGVSKVSVS
-193 GQQQEQVFIEISMKR
+193 GQQQEQVFIEVSMKK
-208 LSSLGLSPST
+208 LSSIGLSPNT
-218 VFNLLSTQNVVSD
+218 VFNLLSTQNIVSD
-231 AGAVR
+231 AGAIR
-236 IGSEYI
+236 IGDEYI
-242 RIQPTGEFQN
+242 RIQPTGEFQS
-252 VDQLGDLILTE
+252 VDELGDLLITE
-263 SGAQGLIYLR
+263 SGAQGLIFLK
-273 DVAEITRGYI
+273 DVAEIKRGYV
-283 EVPSNIITFNGH
+283 EVPSNIINFNGS
-295 LALNLGV
+295 LALNVGV

-314 QRFDRRLAELKYQQ
+314 KAFDRRLAELKYQQ
-328 PVGVEIAE
+328 PVGVEISE

-348 SGFVVSLGQAVAIV
+348 SGFVISLAQAVGIV
-362 IVVLLFFMGLR
+362 IIVLLFFMGLR

-394 YFAIDLQRISLG
+394 YLAIDLQRISLG

-490 WFTAISITPFF
+490 WFTAISLTPFF
-501 ADIFFKGQKNAAG
+501 ADIFFKGQKIKQGEGEEN
-514 SEDADPYNGIIF
+514 DPYNGIIF
-526 VVYRRFLQLCMRQA
+526 VAYKKFLEFCMRRA
-540 WFTVIVLVVGLAAS
+540 WLTVVVLIVGLGAS
-554 VYGFG
+554 VYGFTL
-559 FVKQAF
+559 VKQSF

-571 PMFQADIWLPEG
+571 PIFQLDVWLPEG
-583 TDIRATNTKLKALES
+583 TDIRATNDKLKELES
-598 WITQQDGVEHVT
+598 WLAEQEHVDHIT

-634 EITTRVT
+634 EITTRVDN
-641 SYESLDALM
+641 YEALAPLM
-650 VKFRAHVEQQFP
+650 ARFRDHLKANYP
-662 EVNYKLK
+662 EINYKLK
-669 KIELG
+669 QIELG

-681 EARLIGSD
+681 EARIFGSD
-689 PTVLRSL
+689 PTVLRTI
-696 AAEVQGIM
+696 AAQVMDIM
-704 RDDPGATNIRHDWR
+704 YADPGATNIRHDWR
-718 ERTKVLEPKF
+718 ERTQVLEPQF

-750 FSGLSIGVYRDGTT
+750 FSGMTIGLYRDGTT
-764 LMPIVARLPEEERVD
+764 LMPIVARLPEDERID

-785 MKIWSPALSEF
+785 MKIWSPAQSEF
-796 IPLQQVTLGYDMRW
+796 IPLQQVTMGYDMRW

-828 DPDLL
+828 DPDIL
-833 GEETAATLQS
+833 GEETASTLQK
-843 RLQTKI
+843 RLQPQI
-849 EALEFPPGYS
+849 EAIQMPPGYS
-859 LEWGGEYESSAD
+859 LEWGGEYESSGD
-871 AQASLFTTMPMGYLF
+871 AQESLFTTMPMGYLF

-896 SIKEPIIVWCT
+896 SIKEPLIVWLT
-907 VPLALIGVTSGLL
+907 VPLALIGVTTGLL
-920 LLDTPFGFMALLGF
+920 ALNTPFGFMALLGF

-948 LDQIEIEMKLGKDPY
+948 LDQIEIEMKSGKEAYD
-963 VAVVDAALSRVR
+963 AVVDAAVSRVR

-1011 TVLTLI
+1011 TILTLI

-1023 RLFHSV
+1023 RLFHKVSV
-1029 RVPNGR
+1029 PK
-1035 EPSDPSAQGMQEATQ
+1035 

>member
-1 MTNSNQTP
+1 M
-9 RADDDITGIAAYFIR
+9 
-24 NRVISWMISLIFLIG
+24 
-39 GAAAFF
+39 
-45 GLGRLEDPAFTIK
+45 
-58 DAMVVTSYPGATPQ
+58 
-72 QVEEEVTYPLEKAIQ
+72 
-87 QLTYVDEV
+87 
-95 NSISSRGLSQITV
+95 
-108 TMKNNYGPD
+108 
-117 DLPQIWD
+117 
-124 ELRRKVNDLKGS
+124 NDLKVT
-136 LPPGVNDPQVIDDFG
+136 LPPGVNEPQVIDDFG

-179 ELELIDGVSKVSVS
+179 ELELVDGVSKVSVS
-193 GQQQEQVFIEISMKR
+193 GQQQEQVFIEVSMKK
-208 LSSLGLSPST
+208 LSSIGLSPNT
-218 VFNLLSTQNVVSD
+218 VFNLLSTQNIVSD
-231 AGAVR
+231 AGAIR
-236 IGSEYI
+236 IGDEYI
-242 RIQPTGEFQN
+242 RIQPTGEFQS
-252 VDQLGDLILTE
+252 VDELGDLLITE
-263 SGAQGLIYLR
+263 SGAQGLIFLK
-273 DVAEITRGYI
+273 DVAEIKRGYV
-283 EVPSNIITFNGH
+283 EVPSNIINFNGS
-295 LALNLGV
+295 LALNVGV

-314 QRFDRRLAELKYQQ
+314 KAFDRRLAELKYQQ
-328 PVGVEIAE
+328 PVGVEISE

-348 SGFVVSLGQAVAIV
+348 SGFVISLAQAVGIV
-362 IVVLLFFMGLR
+362 IIVLLFFMGLR

-394 YFAIDLQRISLG
+394 YLAIDLQRISLG

-490 WFTAISITPFF
+490 WFTAISLTPFF
-501 ADIFFKGQKNAAG
+501 ADIFFKGQKIKQGEGEEN
-514 SEDADPYNGIIF
+514 DPYNGIIF
-526 VVYRRFLQLCMRQA
+526 VAYKKFLEFCMRRA
-540 WFTVIVLVVGLAAS
+540 WLTVVVLIVGLGAS
-554 VYGFG
+554 VYGFTL
-559 FVKQAF
+559 VKQSF

-571 PMFQADIWLPEG
+571 PIFQLDVWLPEG
-583 TDIRATNTKLKALES
+583 TDIRATNDKLKELES
-598 WITQQDGVEHVT
+598 WLAEQEHVDHIT

-634 EITTRVT
+634 EITTRVDN
-641 SYESLDALM
+641 YEALAPLM
-650 VKFRAHVEQQFP
+650 ARFRDHLKANYP
-662 EVNYKLK
+662 EINYKLK
-669 KIELG
+669 QIELG

-681 EARLIGSD
+681 EARIIGSD
-689 PTVLRSL
+689 PTVLRTI
-696 AAEVQGIM
+696 AAQVMDIM
-704 RDDPGATNIRHDWR
+704 YADPGATNIRHDWR
-718 ERTKVLEPKF
+718 ERTQVLEPQF

-750 FSGLSIGVYRDGTT
+750 FSGMTIGLYRDGTT
-764 LMPIVARLPEEERVD
+764 LMPIVARLPEDERID

-785 MKIWSPALSEF
+785 MKIWSPAQSEF
-796 IPLQQVTLGYDMRW
+796 IPLQQVTMGYDMRW

-828 DPDLL
+828 DPDIL
-833 GEETAATLQS
+833 GEETASTLQK
-843 RLQTKI
+843 RLQPQI
-849 EALEFPPGYS
+849 EAIQMPPGYS
-859 LEWGGEYESSAD
+859 LEWGGEYESSGD
-871 AQASLFTTMPMGYLF
+871 AQESLFTTMPMGYLF

-896 SIKEPIIVWCT
+896 SIKEPLIVWLT
-907 VPLALIGVTSGLL
+907 VPLALIGVTTGLL
-920 LLDTPFGFMALLGF
+920 ALNTPFGFMALLGF

-948 LDQIEIEMKLGKDPY
+948 LDQIEIEMKSGKEAYD
-963 VAVVDAALSRVR
+963 AVVDAAVSRVR

-1011 TVLTLI
+1011 TILTLI

-1023 RLFHSV
+1023 RLFHKVSV
-1029 RVPNGR
+1029 PK
-1035 EPSDPSAQGMQEATQ
+1035 

>member
-1 MTNSNQTP
+1 MSDLNKSVPQS
-9 RADDDITGIAAYFIR
+9 DDDVTGIAAYFIR
-24 NRVISWMISLIFLIG
+24 NRVISWMVALIFLIG
-39 GAAAFF
+39 GIAAFF

-72 QVEEEVTYPLEKAIQ
+72 QVEEEVTYPIEKAIQ

-124 ELRRKVNDLKGS
+124 ELRRKVNDLKGT
-136 LPPGVNDPQVIDDFG
+136 LPPGVNEPQVIDDFG

-179 ELELIDGVSKVSVS
+179 ELELVDGVSKVSVS
-193 GQQQEQVFIEISMKR
+193 GQQQEQVFIEVSMKK
-208 LSSLGLSPST
+208 LSSIGLAPDT

-231 AGAVR
+231 AGAIR
-236 IGSEYI
+236 IGDEYI
-242 RIQPTGEFQN
+242 RIQPTGEFQS
-252 VDQLGDLILTE
+252 VDELGDLLITE
-263 SGAQGLIYLR
+263 SGAQGLIFLK
-273 DVAEITRGYI
+273 DVAEIKRGYV
-283 EVPSNIITFNGH
+283 EVPNNIINFNGS
-295 LALNLGV
+295 LALNVGV
-302 SFAQGV
+302 SFAEGV

-314 QRFDRRLAELKYQQ
+314 KAFDHRLAELKYQQ
-328 PVGVEIAE
+328 PVGIEISE

-348 SGFVVSLGQAVAIV
+348 SGFVVSLAQAVGIV
-362 IVVLLFFMGLR
+362 IIVLLFFMGLR

-394 YFAIDLQRISLG
+394 YLAIDLQRISLG

-490 WFTAISITPFF
+490 WFTAISLTPFF
-501 ADIFFKGQKNAAG
+501 ADIFFKGQKIKQGEGEEN
-514 SEDADPYNGIIF
+514 DPYNGVIF
-526 VVYRRFLQLCMRQA
+526 VIYKKFLQFCMRRA
-540 WFTVIVLVVGLAAS
+540 WFTVVVLIVGLAAS
-554 VYGFG
+554 VYGFT

-571 PMFQADIWLPEG
+571 PIFQLDVWMPEG
-583 TDIRATNTKLKALES
+583 TDIRATNTTLKELES
-598 WITQQDGVEHVT
+598 WLAKQEHVDHIT

-634 EITTRVT
+634 EITTRMEN
-641 SYESLDALM
+641 YEALKPLM
-650 VKFRAHVEQQFP
+650 AKFREYLKANYP
-662 EVNYKLK
+662 EINYKLK
-669 KIELG
+669 QIELG

-681 EARLIGSD
+681 EARIIGSD
-689 PTVLRSL
+689 PTVLRTI
-696 AAEVQGIM
+696 AAQVKDIM
-704 RDDPGATNIRHDWR
+704 YADPQATNIRHDWR
-718 ERTKVLEPKF
+718 ERTQVLEPQF

-750 FSGLSIGVYRDGTT
+750 FSGMTIGLYRDGTT
-764 LMPIVARLPEEERVD
+764 LMPIVARLPEDERID

-785 MKIWSPALSEF
+785 MKIWSPAQSEF
-796 IPLQQVTLGYDMRW
+796 IPLQQVTMGYDMRW

-828 DPDLL
+828 DPDIL
-833 GEETAATLQS
+833 GEETASTLQK
-843 RLQTKI
+843 RLQPQI
-849 EALEFPPGYS
+849 EAIQMPPGYS
-859 LEWGGEYESSAD
+859 LEWGGEYESSGD
-871 AQASLFTTMPMGYLF
+871 AQESLFTTMPMGYLF

-896 SIKEPIIVWCT
+896 SIKEPLIVWLT
-907 VPLALIGVTSGLL
+907 VPLALIGVTTGLL
-920 LLDTPFGFMALLGF
+920 ALNTPFGFMALLGF

-948 LDQIEIEMKLGKDPY
+948 LDQIEIEMKSGKEAYD
-963 VAVVDAALSRVR
+963 AVVDAAVSRVR

-1023 RLFHSV
+1023 RLFHKV
-1029 RVPNGR
+1029 AVPK
-1035 EPSDPSAQGMQEATQ
+1035 QV

>member
-1 MTNSNQTP
+1 MSEQNKVPQS
-9 RADDDITGIAAYFIR
+9 DDDVTGIAAYFIR
-24 NRVISWMISLIFLIG
+24 NRVISWMVSLIFLIG
-39 GAAAFF
+39 GIAAFF

-95 NSISSRGLSQITV
+95 NSISNRGLSQITV

-124 ELRRKVNDLKGS
+124 ELRRKVNDLKVT
-136 LPPGVNDPQVIDDFG
+136 LPPGVNEPQVIDDFG

-179 ELELIDGVSKVSVS
+179 ELELVDGVSKVSVS
-193 GQQQEQVFIEISMKR
+193 GQQQEQVFIEVSMKK
-208 LSSLGLSPST
+208 LSSIGLSPNT
-218 VFNLLSTQNVVSD
+218 VFNLLSTQNIVSD
-231 AGAVR
+231 AGAIR
-236 IGSEYI
+236 IGDEYI
-242 RIQPTGEFQN
+242 RIQPTGEFQS
-252 VDQLGDLILTE
+252 VDELGDLLITE
-263 SGAQGLIYLR
+263 SGAQGLIFLK
-273 DVAEITRGYI
+273 DVAEIKRGYV
-283 EVPSNIITFNGH
+283 EVPSNIINFNGS
-295 LALNLGV
+295 LALNVGV

-314 QRFDRRLAELKYQQ
+314 KAFDRRLAELKYQQ
-328 PVGVEIAE
+328 PVGVEISE

-348 SGFVVSLGQAVAIV
+348 SGFVISLAQAVGIV
-362 IVVLLFFMGLR
+362 IIVLLFFMGLR

-394 YFAIDLQRISLG
+394 YLAIDLQRISLG

-490 WFTAISITPFF
+490 WFTAISLTPFF
-501 ADIFFKGQKNAAG
+501 ADIFFKGQKIKQGEGEEN
-514 SEDADPYNGIIF
+514 DPYNGIIF
-526 VVYRRFLQLCMRQA
+526 VAYKKFLEFCMRRA
-540 WFTVIVLVVGLAAS
+540 WLTVVVLIVGLGAS
-554 VYGFG
+554 VYGFTL
-559 FVKQAF
+559 VKQSF

-571 PMFQADIWLPEG
+571 PIFQLNVWLPEG
-583 TDIRATNTKLKALES
+583 TDIRATNDKLKELES
-598 WITQQDGVEHVT
+598 WLAEQEHVDHIT

-634 EITTRVT
+634 EITTRVDN
-641 SYESLDALM
+641 YEALAPLM
-650 VKFRAHVEQQFP
+650 ARFRDHLKANYP
-662 EVNYKLK
+662 EINYKLK
-669 KIELG
+669 QIELG

-681 EARLIGSD
+681 EARIIGSD
-689 PTVLRSL
+689 PTVLRTI
-696 AAEVQGIM
+696 AAQVMDIM
-704 RDDPGATNIRHDWR
+704 YADPGATNIRHDWR
-718 ERTKVLEPKF
+718 ERTQVLEPQF

-750 FSGLSIGVYRDGTT
+750 FSGMTIGLYRDGTT
-764 LMPIVARLPEEERVD
+764 LMPIVARLPEDERID

-785 MKIWSPALSEF
+785 MKIWSPAQSEF
-796 IPLQQVTLGYDMRW
+796 IPLQQVTMGYDMRW

-828 DPDLL
+828 DPDIL
-833 GEETAATLQS
+833 GEETASTLQK
-843 RLQTKI
+843 RLQPQI
-849 EALEFPPGYS
+849 EAIQMPPGYS
-859 LEWGGEYESSAD
+859 LEWGGEYESSGD
-871 AQASLFTTMPMGYLF
+871 AQESLFTTMPMGYLF

-896 SIKEPIIVWCT
+896 SIKEPLIVWLT
-907 VPLALIGVTSGLL
+907 VPLALIGVTTGLL
-920 LLDTPFGFMALLGF
+920 ALNTPFGFMALLGF

-948 LDQIEIEMKLGKDPY
+948 LDQIEIEMKSGKEAYD
-963 VAVVDAALSRVR
+963 AVVDAAVSRVR

-1011 TVLTLI
+1011 TILTLI

-1023 RLFHSV
+1023 RLFHKVSV
-1029 RVPNGR
+1029 PK
-1035 EPSDPSAQGMQEATQ
+1035 

>member
-1 MTNSNQTP
+1 MSDLNKSVPQS
-9 RADDDITGIAAYFIR
+9 DDDVTGIAAYFIR
-24 NRVISWMISLIFLIG
+24 NRVISWMVALIFLIG
-39 GAAAFF
+39 GIAAFF

-72 QVEEEVTYPLEKAIQ
+72 QVEEEVTYPIEKAIQ

-124 ELRRKVNDLKGS
+124 ELRRKVNDLKGT
-136 LPPGVNDPQVIDDFG
+136 LPPGVNEPQVIDDFG

-179 ELELIDGVSKVSVS
+179 ELELVDGVSKVSVS
-193 GQQQEQVFIEISMKR
+193 GQQQEQVFIEVSMKK
-208 LSSLGLSPST
+208 LSSIGLSPDT

-231 AGAVR
+231 AGAIR
-236 IGSEYI
+236 IGDEYI
-242 RIQPTGEFQN
+242 RIQPTGEFQS
-252 VDQLGDLILTE
+252 VDELGDLLITE
-263 SGAQGLIYLR
+263 SGAQGLIFLK
-273 DVAEITRGYI
+273 DVAEIKRGYV
-283 EVPSNIITFNGH
+283 EVPNNIINFNGS
-295 LALNLGV
+295 LALNVGV
-302 SFAQGV
+302 SFAEGV

-314 QRFDRRLAELKYQQ
+314 KAFDHRLAELKYQQ
-328 PVGVEIAE
+328 PVGIEISE

-348 SGFVVSLGQAVAIV
+348 SGFVVSLAQAVGIV
-362 IVVLLFFMGLR
+362 IIVLLFFMGLR

-394 YFAIDLQRISLG
+394 YLAIDLQRISLG

-490 WFTAISITPFF
+490 WFTAISLTPFF
-501 ADIFFKGQKNAAG
+501 ADIFFKGQKIKQGEGEEN
-514 SEDADPYNGIIF
+514 DPYNGVIF
-526 VVYRRFLQLCMRQA
+526 VIYKKFLQFCMRRA
-540 WFTVIVLVVGLAAS
+540 WFTVVVLIAGLAAS
-554 VYGFG
+554 VYGFT

-571 PMFQADIWLPEG
+571 PIFQLDVWMPEG
-583 TDIRATNTKLKALES
+583 TDIRATNTTLKELES
-598 WITQQDGVEHVT
+598 WLAKQDHVDHIT

-634 EITTRVT
+634 EITTRMEN
-641 SYESLDALM
+641 YEALKPLM
-650 VKFRAHVEQQFP
+650 AKFREYLKANYP
-662 EVNYKLK
+662 EINYKLK
-669 KIELG
+669 QIELG

-681 EARLIGSD
+681 EARIIGSD
-689 PTVLRSL
+689 PTVLRTI
-696 AAEVQGIM
+696 AAQVKDIM
-704 RDDPGATNIRHDWR
+704 YADPQATNIRHDWR
-718 ERTKVLEPKF
+718 ERTQVLEPQF

-750 FSGLSIGVYRDGTT
+750 FSGMTIGLYRDGTT
-764 LMPIVARLPEEERVD
+764 LMPIVARLPEDERID

-785 MKIWSPALSEF
+785 MKIWSPAQSEF
-796 IPLQQVTLGYDMRW
+796 IPLQQVTMGYDMRW

-828 DPDLL
+828 DPDIL
-833 GEETAATLQS
+833 GEETASTLQK
-843 RLQTKI
+843 RLQPQI
-849 EALEFPPGYS
+849 EAIQMPPGYS
-859 LEWGGEYESSAD
+859 LEWGGEYESSGD
-871 AQASLFTTMPMGYLF
+871 AQESLFTTMPMGYLF

-896 SIKEPIIVWCT
+896 SIKEPLIVWLT
-907 VPLALIGVTSGLL
+907 VPLALIGVTTGLL
-920 LLDTPFGFMALLGF
+920 ALNTPFGFMALLGF

-948 LDQIEIEMKLGKDPY
+948 LDQIEIEMKSGKEAYD
-963 VAVVDAALSRVR
+963 AVVDAAVSRVR

-1023 RLFHSV
+1023 RLFHKV
-1029 RVPNGR
+1029 AVPKQ
-1035 EPSDPSAQGMQEATQ
+1035 A

>member
-1 MTNSNQTP
+1 MSDLNKSAPQS
-9 RADDDITGIAAYFIR
+9 DDDVTGIAAYFIR
-24 NRVISWMISLIFLIG
+24 NRVISWMVALIFLIG
-39 GAAAFF
+39 GIAAFF

-72 QVEEEVTYPLEKAIQ
+72 QVEEEVTYPIEKAIQ

-124 ELRRKVNDLKGS
+124 ELRRKVNDLKGT
-136 LPPGVNDPQVIDDFG
+136 LPPGVNEPQVIDDFG

-179 ELELIDGVSKVSVS
+179 ELELVDGVSKVSVS
-193 GQQQEQVFIEISMKR
+193 GQQQEQVFIEVSMKK
-208 LSSLGLSPST
+208 LSSIGLSPDT

-231 AGAVR
+231 AGAIR
-236 IGSEYI
+236 IGDEYI
-242 RIQPTGEFQN
+242 RIQPTGEFQS
-252 VDQLGDLILTE
+252 VDELGDLLITE
-263 SGAQGLIYLR
+263 SGAQGLIFLK
-273 DVAEITRGYI
+273 DVAEIKRGYV
-283 EVPSNIITFNGH
+283 EVPNNIINFNGS
-295 LALNLGV
+295 LALNVGV
-302 SFAQGV
+302 SFAEGV

-314 QRFDRRLAELKYQQ
+314 KAFDHRLAELKYQQ
-328 PVGVEIAE
+328 PVGIEISE

-348 SGFVVSLGQAVAIV
+348 SGFVVSLAQAVGIV
-362 IVVLLFFMGLR
+362 IIVLLFFMGLR

-394 YFAIDLQRISLG
+394 YLAIDLQRISLG

-490 WFTAISITPFF
+490 WFTAISLTPFF
-501 ADIFFKGQKNAAG
+501 ADIFFKGQKIKQGEGEEN
-514 SEDADPYNGIIF
+514 DPYNGVIF
-526 VVYRRFLQLCMRQA
+526 VIYKKFLQFCMRRA
-540 WFTVIVLVVGLAAS
+540 WFTVVVLIAGLAAS
-554 VYGFG
+554 VYGFT

-571 PMFQADIWLPEG
+571 PIFQLDVWMPEG
-583 TDIRATNTKLKALES
+583 TDIRATNTTLKELER
-598 WITQQDGVEHVT
+598 WLAKQEHVDHIT

-634 EITTRVT
+634 EITTRMEN
-641 SYESLDALM
+641 YEALKPLM
-650 VKFRAHVEQQFP
+650 AKFREYLKANYP
-662 EVNYKLK
+662 EINYKLK
-669 KIELG
+669 QIELG

-681 EARLIGSD
+681 EARIIGSD
-689 PTVLRSL
+689 PTVLRTI
-696 AAEVQGIM
+696 AAQVKDIM
-704 RDDPGATNIRHDWR
+704 YADPQATNIRHDWR
-718 ERTKVLEPKF
+718 ERTQVLEPQF

-750 FSGLSIGVYRDGTT
+750 FSGMTIGLYRDGTT
-764 LMPIVARLPEEERVD
+764 LMPIVARLPEDERID

-785 MKIWSPALSEF
+785 MKIWSPAQSEF
-796 IPLQQVTLGYDMRW
+796 IPLQQVTMGYDMRW

-833 GEETAATLQS
+833 GEETASTLQK
-843 RLQTKI
+843 RLQPQI
-849 EALEFPPGYS
+849 EAIQMPPGYS
-859 LEWGGEYESSAD
+859 LEWGGEYESSGD
-871 AQASLFTTMPMGYLF
+871 AQESLFTTMPMGYLF

-896 SIKEPIIVWCT
+896 SIKEPLIVWLT
-907 VPLALIGVTSGLL
+907 VPLALIGVTTGLL
-920 LLDTPFGFMALLGF
+920 ALNTPFGFMALLGF

-948 LDQIEIEMKLGKDPY
+948 LDQIEIEMKSGKEAYD
-963 VAVVDAALSRVR
+963 AVVDAAVSRVR

-1023 RLFHSV
+1023 RLFHKV
-1029 RVPNGR
+1029 AVPKQ
-1035 EPSDPSAQGMQEATQ
+1035 A

>member
-1 MTNSNQTP
+1 MSEQKQTP
-9 RADDDITGIAAYFIR
+9 PENNENQGVAAYFIN
-24 NRVISWMISLIFLIG
+24 NRVISWMVSLIFLIG
-39 GAAAFF
+39 GTAAFF
-45 GLGRLEDPAFTIK
+45 NLGRLEDPAFTIK

-108 TMKNNYGPD
+108 KMKNNYGPD

-124 ELRRKVNDLKGS
+124 ELRRKVNDLKGA
-136 LPPGVNDPQVIDDFG
+136 LPPGVNPPLVIDDFG

-161 GDGYSYKELLDY
+161 GEGYSYKELLDY

-208 LSSLGLSPST
+208 ISTLGISPQT
-218 VFNLLSTQNVVSD
+218 VFNLLSTQNLVSD
-231 AGAVR
+231 AGAIR

-242 RIQPTGEFQN
+242 RIHPTGEFDD
-252 VDQLGDLILTE
+252 VDKLGDLILSE
-263 SGAQGLIYLR
+263 RGAQGLIYLR
-273 DVAEITRGYI
+273 DVAEVKRGYV
-283 EVPSNIITFNGH
+283 EVPSNVITFNGK
-295 LALNLGV
+295 LVLNVGV

-328 PVGVEIAE
+328 PIGIDIAE
-336 IYSQPKEVDKSV
+336 VYSQPKEVDKSV

-362 IVVLLFFMGLR
+362 IIVLLFFMGLR
-373 SGLLIGLILLLTVL
+373 SGLLIGLILLLTLL
-387 GTFIFMK
+387 GTFIFMQ
-394 YFAIDLQRISLG
+394 YFKIDLQRISLG

-465 GLSEDSTGEYCG
+465 GLSEDATGEYCG

-490 WFTAISITPFF
+490 WFTAISLTPFF
-501 ADIFFKGQKNAAG
+501 ADLFFRGQKAPASG
-514 SEDADPYNGIIF
+514 EESDPYQGFIF
-526 VVYRRFLQLCMRQA
+526 VVYRRFLEFCMKRA
-540 WFTVIVLVVGLAAS
+540 WLTMGVLVLGLAAS
-554 VYGFG
+554 LYGFTK
-559 FVKQAF
+559 VKQAF

-571 PMFQADIWLPEG
+571 PMFMVDVWMPEG
-583 TDIRATNTKLKALES
+583 TDIRATDAILLELEKWLS
-598 WITQQDGVEHVT
+598 AQESVDSVT

-622 TYAPEKSYAAYG
+622 TYSPEKSYAAYG
-634 EITTRVT
+634 EIITRVT
-641 SYESLDALM
+641 DYQQLAALM
-650 VKFRAHVEQQFP
+650 ARFRAHLDARYPQI
-662 EVNYKLK
+662 NYKLK
-669 KIELG
+669 QIELG

-681 EARLIGSD
+681 EARIVGSD
-689 PTVLRSL
+689 PTVLRSI
-696 AAEVQGIM
+696 AAQVM
-704 RDDPGATNIRHDWR
+704 DVMYADPGAYNIRHDWR
-718 ERTKVLEPKF
+718 ERTKVLEPQF

-738 TKSDVDDFLSMS
+738 TKADVDEFLAMS
-750 FSGLSIGVYRDGTT
+750 FSGKTIGVYRDGTT

-785 MKIWSPALSEF
+785 MKIWSPALSEY
-796 IPLQQVTLGYDMRW
+796 IPLQQVTLGYEMRW
-810 EDPII
+810 EDPLI

-833 GEETAATLQS
+833 GEETAATLQQ
-843 RLQTKI
+843 RLQPQI
-849 EALEFPPGYS
+849 EAIPLPPGYF
-859 LEWGGEYESSAD
+859 LEWGGEYESSGD
-871 AQASLFTTMPMGYLF
+871 AKASLFKTMPLGYLF

-896 SIKEPIIVWCT
+896 SVKESLIVWLT
-907 VPLALIGVTSGLL
+907 VPLAVIGVTTGLL
-920 LLDTPFGFMALLGF
+920 ALNTPFGFMALLGF
-934 LSLSGMV
+934 LSLSGML

-948 LDQIEIEMKLGKDPY
+948 LDQIEIEMHSGKDPY
-963 VAVVDAALSRVR
+963 LAVVDASLSRVR
-975 PVCMAAI
+975 PVCMAAV

-995 FFKPMAVTIMF
+995 FFRPMAVTIMF

-1023 RLFHSV
+1023 RLFHHV
-1029 RVPNGR
+1029 KVP
-1035 EPSDPSAQGMQEATQ
+1035 Q

>member
-1 MTNSNQTP
+1 MSEQRNTAPQ
-9 RADDDITGIAAYFIR
+9 DDDNVTGIAAYFIR
-24 NRVISWMISLIFLIG
+24 NRVISWMVSLIFLIG
-39 GAAAFF
+39 GVSAFF

-72 QVEEEVTYPLEKAIQ
+72 QVEEEVTYPIEKAIQ

-124 ELRRKVNDLKGS
+124 ELRRKVNDLKGT
-136 LPPGVNDPQVIDDFG
+136 LPPGVNDPSVIDDFG

-179 ELELIDGVSKVSVS
+179 ELELVDGVSKVSVS
-193 GQQQEQVFIEISMKR
+193 GQQQEQVFIEISMKK
-208 LSSLGLSPST
+208 LSSLGLSPNT

-231 AGAVR
+231 AGAIR
-236 IGSEYI
+236 IGNEYI
-242 RIQPTGEFQN
+242 RIQPTGEFQS
-252 VDQLGDLILTE
+252 VDELGDLLITE
-263 SGAQGLIYLR
+263 SGAQGLIFLK
-273 DVAEITRGYI
+273 DVAEIKRGYM
-283 EVPSNIITFNGH
+283 EVPTNIINYNGE

-314 QRFDRRLAELKYQQ
+314 KAFDRRVAELKYQQ
-328 PVGVEIAE
+328 PVGVEISE
-336 IYSQPKEVDKSV
+336 IYNQPKEVDKSV
-348 SGFVVSLGQAVAIV
+348 SGFVISLAQAVGIV
-362 IVVLLFFMGLR
+362 IIVLLFFMGLR

-394 YFAIDLQRISLG
+394 YLAIDLQRISLG

-490 WFTAISITPFF
+490 WFTAISLTPFF
-501 ADIFFKGQKNAAG
+501 ADIFFKGQKIKSG
-514 SEDADPYNGIIF
+514 EGEDNDPYNGIVF
-526 VVYRRFLQLCMRQA
+526 VMYKKFLSFCMRRA
-540 WFTVIVLVVGLAAS
+540 WFTVVVLVAGLAAS
-554 VYGFG
+554 VYGFTH
-559 FVKQAF
+559 VKQAF

-571 PMFQADIWLPEG
+571 PIFQLDVWLPEG
-583 TDIRATNTKLKALES
+583 TDIRATNDTLQELEG
-598 WITQQDGVEHVT
+598 WLAEQDHVDHIT

-634 EITTRVT
+634 EITTRVDN
-641 SYESLDALM
+641 YEALAPLM
-650 VKFRAHVEQQFP
+650 ERFREHLKSDYP
-662 EVNYKLK
+662 EINYKLK
-669 KIELG
+669 QIELG

-681 EARLIGSD
+681 EARVIGSD
-689 PTVLRSL
+689 PTVLRTI
-696 AAEVQGIM
+696 AAQVM
-704 RDDPGATNIRHDWR
+704 DVMYADPGATNIRHDWR
-718 ERTKVLEPKF
+718 ERTQVLEPQF

-750 FSGLSIGVYRDGTT
+750 FSGMSIGLYRDGTT
-764 LMPIVARLPEEERVD
+764 LMPIVARLPEDERID

-785 MKIWSPALSEF
+785 MKIWSPAQSEF
-796 IPLQQVTLGYDMRW
+796 IPLQQVTMGYDMRW

-828 DPDLL
+828 DPDIL
-833 GEETAATLQS
+833 GEETAATLQK
-843 RLQTKI
+843 RLQPQI
-849 EALEFPPGYS
+849 EAIEMPPGYS
-859 LEWGGEYESSAD
+859 LEWGGEYESSGD
-871 AQASLFTTMPMGYLF
+871 AKASLFTTMPMGYLF
-886 MFLITVFLFN
+886 MFLITIFLFN
-896 SIKEPIIVWCT
+896 SIKEPLIVWLT
-907 VPLALIGVTSGLL
+907 VPLALIGVTTGLL
-920 LLDTPFGFMALLGF
+920 ALNTPFGFMALLGF

-948 LDQIEIEMKLGKDPY
+948 LDQIEIEMKSGKEAYD
-963 VAVVDAALSRVR
+963 AVVDAAVSRVR

-1023 RLFHSV
+1023 RLFH
-1029 RVPNGR
+1029 RVALPK
-1035 EPSDPSAQGMQEATQ
+1035 

>member
-1 MTNSNQTP
+1 MSEQNKVPQS
-9 RADDDITGIAAYFIR
+9 DDDVTGIAAYFIR
-24 NRVISWMISLIFLIG
+24 NRVISWMVSLIFLIG
-39 GAAAFF
+39 GIAAFF

-95 NSISSRGLSQITV
+95 NSISNRGLSQITV

-124 ELRRKVNDLKGS
+124 ELRRKVNDLKVT
-136 LPPGVNDPQVIDDFG
+136 LPPGVNEPQVIDDFG
-151 DVYGILLAVT
+151 DVYGILLAVI

-179 ELELIDGVSKVSVS
+179 ELELVDGVSKVSVS
-193 GQQQEQVFIEISMKR
+193 GQQQEQVFIEVSMKK
-208 LSSLGLSPST
+208 LSSIGLSPNT
-218 VFNLLSTQNVVSD
+218 VFNLLSTQNIVSD
-231 AGAVR
+231 AGAIR
-236 IGSEYI
+236 IGDEYI
-242 RIQPTGEFQN
+242 RIQPTGEFQS
-252 VDQLGDLILTE
+252 VDELGDLLITE
-263 SGAQGLIYLR
+263 SGAQGLIFLK
-273 DVAEITRGYI
+273 DVAEIKRGYV
-283 EVPSNIITFNGH
+283 EVPSNIINFNGS
-295 LALNLGV
+295 LALNVGV

-314 QRFDRRLAELKYQQ
+314 KAFDRRLAELKYQQ
-328 PVGVEIAE
+328 PVGIEISE

-348 SGFVVSLGQAVAIV
+348 SGFVISLAQAVGIV
-362 IVVLLFFMGLR
+362 IIVLLFFMGLR

-394 YFAIDLQRISLG
+394 YLAIDLQRISLG

-490 WFTAISITPFF
+490 WFTAISLTPFF
-501 ADIFFKGQKNAAG
+501 ADIFFKGQKIKQGEGEEN
-514 SEDADPYNGIIF
+514 DPYNGIIF
-526 VVYRRFLQLCMRQA
+526 VAYKKFLEFCMRRA
-540 WFTVIVLVVGLAAS
+540 WLTVVVLIVGLGAS
-554 VYGFG
+554 VYGFTL
-559 FVKQAF
+559 VKQSF

-571 PMFQADIWLPEG
+571 PIFQLDVWLPEG
-583 TDIRATNTKLKALES
+583 TDIRATNDKLKELES
-598 WITQQDGVEHVT
+598 WLAEQEHVDHIT

-634 EITTRVT
+634 EITTRVDN
-641 SYESLDALM
+641 YEALAPLM
-650 VKFRAHVEQQFP
+650 ARFRDHLKANYP
-662 EVNYKLK
+662 EINYKLK
-669 KIELG
+669 QIELG

-681 EARLIGSD
+681 EARIIGSD
-689 PTVLRSL
+689 PTVLRTI
-696 AAEVQGIM
+696 AAQVMDIM
-704 RDDPGATNIRHDWR
+704 YADPGATNIRHDWR
-718 ERTKVLEPKF
+718 ERTQVLEPQF

-750 FSGLSIGVYRDGTT
+750 FSGMTIGLYRDGTT
-764 LMPIVARLPEEERVD
+764 LMPIVARLPEDERID

-785 MKIWSPALSEF
+785 MKIWSPAQSEF
-796 IPLQQVTLGYDMRW
+796 IPLQQVTMGYDMRW
-810 EDPII
+810 EDPVI

-828 DPDLL
+828 DPDIL
-833 GEETAATLQS
+833 GEETASTLQK
-843 RLQTKI
+843 RLQPQI
-849 EALEFPPGYS
+849 EAIQMPPGYS
-859 LEWGGEYESSAD
+859 LEWGGEYESSGD
-871 AQASLFTTMPMGYLF
+871 AQESLFTTMPMGYLF

-896 SIKEPIIVWCT
+896 SIKEPLIVWLT
-907 VPLALIGVTSGLL
+907 VPLALIGVTTGLL
-920 LLDTPFGFMALLGF
+920 ALNTPFGFMALLGF

-948 LDQIEIEMKLGKDPY
+948 LDQIEIEMKSGKEAYD
-963 VAVVDAALSRVR
+963 AVVDAAVSRVR

-1011 TVLTLI
+1011 TILTLI

-1023 RLFHSV
+1023 RLFHKVSV
-1029 RVPNGR
+1029 PK
-1035 EPSDPSAQGMQEATQ
+1035 

>member
-1 MTNSNQTP
+1 MSDLNKSVPQS
-9 RADDDITGIAAYFIR
+9 DDDVTGIAAYFIR
-24 NRVISWMISLIFLIG
+24 NRVISWMVALIFLIG
-39 GAAAFF
+39 GIAAFF

-72 QVEEEVTYPLEKAIQ
+72 QVEEEVTYPIEKAIQ

-124 ELRRKVNDLKGS
+124 ELRRKVNDLKGT
-136 LPPGVNDPQVIDDFG
+136 LPPGVNEPQVIDDFG
-151 DVYGILLAVT
+151 DVYGILLAVI

-179 ELELIDGVSKVSVS
+179 ELELVDGVSKVSVS
-193 GQQQEQVFIEISMKR
+193 GQQQEQVFIEVSMKK
-208 LSSLGLSPST
+208 LSSIGLAPDT

-231 AGAVR
+231 AGAIR
-236 IGSEYI
+236 IGDEYI
-242 RIQPTGEFQN
+242 RIQPTGEFQS
-252 VDQLGDLILTE
+252 VEELGDLLITE
-263 SGAQGLIYLR
+263 SGAQGLIFLK
-273 DVAEITRGYI
+273 DVAEIKRGYV
-283 EVPSNIITFNGH
+283 EVPSNIINFNGS
-295 LALNLGV
+295 LALNVGV
-302 SFAQGV
+302 SFAEGV

-314 QRFDRRLAELKYQQ
+314 KAFDHRLAELKYQQ
-328 PVGVEIAE
+328 PVGIEISE

-348 SGFVVSLGQAVAIV
+348 SGFVVSLAQAVGIV
-362 IVVLLFFMGLR
+362 IIVLLFFMGLR

-394 YFAIDLQRISLG
+394 YLAIDLQRISLG

-490 WFTAISITPFF
+490 WFTAISLTPFF
-501 ADIFFKGQKNAAG
+501 ADIFFKGQKIKQGEGEEN
-514 SEDADPYNGIIF
+514 DPYNGVIF
-526 VVYRRFLQLCMRQA
+526 VIYKKFLQFCMRRA
-540 WFTVIVLVVGLAAS
+540 WFTVVVLIAGLAAS
-554 VYGFG
+554 VYGFT

-571 PMFQADIWLPEG
+571 PIFQLDVWMPEG
-583 TDIRATNTKLKALES
+583 TDIRATNTTLKELER
-598 WITQQDGVEHVT
+598 WLAKQEHVDHIT

-634 EITTRVT
+634 EITTRMEN
-641 SYESLDALM
+641 YEALKPLM
-650 VKFRAHVEQQFP
+650 AKFREYLKANYP
-662 EVNYKLK
+662 EINYKLK
-669 KIELG
+669 QIELG

-681 EARLIGSD
+681 EARIIGSD
-689 PTVLRSL
+689 PTVLRTI
-696 AAEVQGIM
+696 AAQVKDIM
-704 RDDPGATNIRHDWR
+704 YADPQATNIRHDWR
-718 ERTKVLEPKF
+718 ERTQVLEPQF

-750 FSGLSIGVYRDGTT
+750 FSGMTIGLYRDGTT
-764 LMPIVARLPEEERVD
+764 LMPIVARLPEDERID

-785 MKIWSPALSEF
+785 MKIWSPAQSEF
-796 IPLQQVTLGYDMRW
+796 IPLQQVTMGYDMRW

-828 DPDLL
+828 DPDIL
-833 GEETAATLQS
+833 GEETASTLQK
-843 RLQTKI
+843 RLQPQI
-849 EALEFPPGYS
+849 EAIQLPPGYS
-859 LEWGGEYESSAD
+859 LEWGGEYESSGD
-871 AQASLFTTMPMGYLF
+871 AQESLFTTMPMGYLF

-896 SIKEPIIVWCT
+896 SIKEPLIVWLT
-907 VPLALIGVTSGLL
+907 VPLALIGVTTGLL
-920 LLDTPFGFMALLGF
+920 ALNTPFGFMALLGF

-948 LDQIEIEMKLGKDPY
+948 LDQIEIEMKSGKEAYD
-963 VAVVDAALSRVR
+963 AVVDAAVSRVR

-1023 RLFHSV
+1023 RLFHKV
-1029 RVPNGR
+1029 AVPK
-1035 EPSDPSAQGMQEATQ
+1035 QV

>member
-1 MTNSNQTP
+1 MSEQNKVPQS
-9 RADDDITGIAAYFIR
+9 DDDVTGIAAYFIR
-24 NRVISWMISLIFLIG
+24 NRVISWMVSLIFLIG
-39 GAAAFF
+39 GIAAFF

-95 NSISSRGLSQITV
+95 NSISNRGLSQITV

-124 ELRRKVNDLKGS
+124 ELRRKVNDLKVT
-136 LPPGVNDPQVIDDFG
+136 LPPGVNEPQVIDDFG

-179 ELELIDGVSKVSVS
+179 ELELVDGVSKVSVS
-193 GQQQEQVFIEISMKR
+193 GQQQEQVFIEVSMKK
-208 LSSLGLSPST
+208 LSSIGLSPNT
-218 VFNLLSTQNVVSD
+218 VFNLLSTQNIVSD
-231 AGAVR
+231 AGAIR
-236 IGSEYI
+236 IGDEYI
-242 RIQPTGEFQN
+242 RIQPTGEFQS
-252 VDQLGDLILTE
+252 VDELGDLLITE
-263 SGAQGLIYLR
+263 SGAQGLIFLK
-273 DVAEITRGYI
+273 DVAEIKRGYV
-283 EVPSNIITFNGH
+283 EVPSNIINFNGS
-295 LALNLGV
+295 LALNVGV

-314 QRFDRRLAELKYQQ
+314 KAFERRLAELKYQQ
-328 PVGVEIAE
+328 PVGVEISE

-348 SGFVVSLGQAVAIV
+348 SGFVISLAQAVGIV
-362 IVVLLFFMGLR
+362 IIVLLFFMGLR

-394 YFAIDLQRISLG
+394 YLAIDLQRISLG

-490 WFTAISITPFF
+490 WFTAISLTPFF
-501 ADIFFKGQKNAAG
+501 ADIFFKGQKIKQGEGEGEGEEN
-514 SEDADPYNGIIF
+514 DPYNGIIF
-526 VVYRRFLQLCMRQA
+526 VAYKKFLEFCMRRA
-540 WFTVIVLVVGLAAS
+540 WLTVLVLIVGLGAS
-554 VYGFG
+554 VYGFTL
-559 FVKQAF
+559 VKQSF

-571 PMFQADIWLPEG
+571 PIFQLDVWLPEG
-583 TDIRATNTKLKALES
+583 TDIRATNDKLKELES
-598 WITQQDGVEHVT
+598 WLAEQEHVDHIT

-634 EITTRVT
+634 EITTRVDN
-641 SYESLDALM
+641 YEALAPLM
-650 VKFRAHVEQQFP
+650 ARFRDHLKANYP
-662 EVNYKLK
+662 EINYKLK
-669 KIELG
+669 QIELG

-681 EARLIGSD
+681 EARIIGSD
-689 PTVLRSL
+689 PTVLRTI
-696 AAEVQGIM
+696 AAQVMDIM
-704 RDDPGATNIRHDWR
+704 YADPGATNIRHDWR
-718 ERTKVLEPKF
+718 ERTQVLEPQF

-750 FSGLSIGVYRDGTT
+750 FSGMTIGLYRDGTT
-764 LMPIVARLPEEERVD
+764 LMPIVARLPEDERID

-785 MKIWSPALSEF
+785 MKIWSPAQSEF
-796 IPLQQVTLGYDMRW
+796 IPLQQVTMGYDMRW

-828 DPDLL
+828 DPDIL
-833 GEETAATLQS
+833 GEETASTLQK
-843 RLQTKI
+843 RLQPQI
-849 EALEFPPGYS
+849 EAIQMPPGYS
-859 LEWGGEYESSAD
+859 LEWGGEYESSGD
-871 AQASLFTTMPMGYLF
+871 AQESLFTTMPMGYLF

-896 SIKEPIIVWCT
+896 SIKEPLIVWLT
-907 VPLALIGVTSGLL
+907 VPLALIGVTTGLL
-920 LLDTPFGFMALLGF
+920 ALNTPFGFMALLGF

-948 LDQIEIEMKLGKDPY
+948 LDQIEIEMKSGKEAYD
-963 VAVVDAALSRVR
+963 AVVDAAVSRVR

-1011 TVLTLI
+1011 TILTLI

-1023 RLFHSV
+1023 RLFHKVSV
-1029 RVPNGR
+1029 PK
-1035 EPSDPSAQGMQEATQ
+1035 

>member
-1 MTNSNQTP
+1 MSEQNNVAPQK
-9 RADDDITGIAAYFIR
+9 DDDENVTGIAAYFIR
-24 NRVISWMISLIFLIG
+24 NRVISWMVSLIFLIG
-39 GAAAFF
+39 GISAFF

-72 QVEEEVTYPLEKAIQ
+72 QVEEEVTYPIEKAIQ

-136 LPPGVNDPQVIDDFG
+136 LPPGVNDPSVIDDFG

-179 ELELIDGVSKVSVS
+179 ELELVDGVSKVSVS
-193 GQQQEQVFIEISMKR
+193 GQQQEQVFIEISMKK
-208 LSSLGLSPST
+208 LSSLGLSPNT

-231 AGAVR
+231 AGAIR
-236 IGSEYI
+236 IGNEYI
-242 RIQPTGEFQN
+242 RIQPTGEFQS
-252 VDQLGDLILTE
+252 VDELGDLLITE
-263 SGAQGLIYLR
+263 SGAQGLIFLK
-273 DVAEITRGYI
+273 DVAEIKRGYM
-283 EVPSNIITFNGH
+283 EVPTNIINYNGE

-314 QRFDRRLAELKYQQ
+314 KAFDRRVAELKYQQ
-328 PVGVEIAE
+328 PVGVEISE
-336 IYSQPKEVDKSV
+336 IYNQPKEVDKSV
-348 SGFVVSLGQAVAIV
+348 SGFVISLAQAVGIV
-362 IVVLLFFMGLR
+362 IIVLLFFMGLR

-394 YFAIDLQRISLG
+394 YLAIDLQRISLG

-490 WFTAISITPFF
+490 WFTAISLTPFF
-501 ADIFFKGQKNAAG
+501 ADIFFKGQKIKSG
-514 SEDADPYNGIIF
+514 EGEDNDPYNGIVF
-526 VVYRRFLQLCMRQA
+526 VMYKKFLSFCMRRA
-540 WFTVIVLVVGLAAS
+540 WFTVVVLVAGLAAS
-554 VYGFG
+554 VYGFTH
-559 FVKQAF
+559 VKQAF

-571 PMFQADIWLPEG
+571 PIFQLDVWLPEG
-583 TDIRATNTKLKALES
+583 TDIRATDDTLQELEG
-598 WITQQDGVEHVT
+598 WLAEQDHVDHIT

-634 EITTRVT
+634 EITTRVDN
-641 SYESLDALM
+641 YEALAPLM
-650 VKFRAHVEQQFP
+650 ERFREHLKSDYP
-662 EVNYKLK
+662 EINYKLK
-669 KIELG
+669 QIELG

-681 EARLIGSD
+681 EARVIGSD
-689 PTVLRSL
+689 PTVLRTI
-696 AAEVQGIM
+696 AAQVM
-704 RDDPGATNIRHDWR
+704 DVMYADPGATNIRHDWR
-718 ERTKVLEPKF
+718 ERTQVLEPQF

-750 FSGLSIGVYRDGTT
+750 FSGMSIGLYRDGTT
-764 LMPIVARLPEEERVD
+764 LMPIVARLPEDERID

-785 MKIWSPALSEF
+785 MKIWSPAQSEF
-796 IPLQQVTLGYDMRW
+796 IPLQQVTMGYDMRW

-828 DPDLL
+828 DPDIL
-833 GEETAATLQS
+833 GEETAATLQK
-843 RLQTKI
+843 RLQPQI
-849 EALEFPPGYS
+849 EAIEMPPGYS
-859 LEWGGEYESSAD
+859 LEWGGEYESSGD
-871 AQASLFTTMPMGYLF
+871 AKASLFTTMPMGYLF
-886 MFLITVFLFN
+886 MFLITIFLFN
-896 SIKEPIIVWCT
+896 SIKEPLIVWLT
-907 VPLALIGVTSGLL
+907 VPLALIGVTTGLL
-920 LLDTPFGFMALLGF
+920 ALNTPFGFMALLGF

-948 LDQIEIEMKLGKDPY
+948 LDQIEIEMKSGKEAYD
-963 VAVVDAALSRVR
+963 AVVDAAVSRVR

-1023 RLFHSV
+1023 RLFH
-1029 RVPNGR
+1029 RVALPK
-1035 EPSDPSAQGMQEATQ
+1035 

>member
-1 MTNSNQTP
+1 MSDLNKSVPQS
-9 RADDDITGIAAYFIR
+9 DDDVTGIAAYFIR
-24 NRVISWMISLIFLIG
+24 NRVISWMVALIFLIG
-39 GAAAFF
+39 GIAAFF

-72 QVEEEVTYPLEKAIQ
+72 QVEEEVTYPIEKAIQ

-124 ELRRKVNDLKGS
+124 ELRRKVNDLKGT
-136 LPPGVNDPQVIDDFG
+136 LPPGVNEPQVIDDFG

-179 ELELIDGVSKVSVS
+179 ELELVDGVSKVSVS
-193 GQQQEQVFIEISMKR
+193 GQQQEQVFIEVSMKK
-208 LSSLGLSPST
+208 LSSIGLAPDT

-231 AGAVR
+231 AGAIR
-236 IGSEYI
+236 IGDEYI
-242 RIQPTGEFQN
+242 RIQPTGEFQS
-252 VDQLGDLILTE
+252 VEELGDLLITE
-263 SGAQGLIYLR
+263 SGAQGLIFLK
-273 DVAEITRGYI
+273 DVAEIKRGYV
-283 EVPSNIITFNGH
+283 EVPSNVINFNGS
-295 LALNLGV
+295 LALNVGV
-302 SFAQGV
+302 SFAEGV

-314 QRFDRRLAELKYQQ
+314 KAFDHRLAELKYQQ
-328 PVGVEIAE
+328 PVGIEISE

-348 SGFVVSLGQAVAIV
+348 SGFVVSLAQAVGIV
-362 IVVLLFFMGLR
+362 IIVLLFFMGLR

-394 YFAIDLQRISLG
+394 YLAIDLQRISLG

-490 WFTAISITPFF
+490 WFTAISLTPFF
-501 ADIFFKGQKNAAG
+501 ADIFFKGQKIKQGEGEEN
-514 SEDADPYNGIIF
+514 DPYNGVIF
-526 VVYRRFLQLCMRQA
+526 VIYKKFLQFCMRRA
-540 WFTVIVLVVGLAAS
+540 WFTVVVLIAGLAAS
-554 VYGFG
+554 VYGFT

-571 PMFQADIWLPEG
+571 PIFQLDVWMPEG
-583 TDIRATNTKLKALES
+583 TDIRATNTTLKELES
-598 WITQQDGVEHVT
+598 WLAKQEHVDHIT

-634 EITTRVT
+634 EITTRMEN
-641 SYESLDALM
+641 YEALKPLM
-650 VKFRAHVEQQFP
+650 AKFREYLKANYP
-662 EVNYKLK
+662 EINYKLK
-669 KIELG
+669 QIELG

-681 EARLIGSD
+681 EARIIGSD
-689 PTVLRSL
+689 PTVLRTI
-696 AAEVQGIM
+696 AAQVKDIM
-704 RDDPGATNIRHDWR
+704 YADPQATNIRHDWR
-718 ERTKVLEPKF
+718 ERTQVLEPQF

-750 FSGLSIGVYRDGTT
+750 FSGMTIGLYRDGTT
-764 LMPIVARLPEEERVD
+764 LMPIVARLPEDERID

-785 MKIWSPALSEF
+785 MKIWSLAQSEF
-796 IPLQQVTLGYDMRW
+796 IPLQQVTMGYDMRW

-828 DPDLL
+828 DPDIL
-833 GEETAATLQS
+833 GEETASTLQK
-843 RLQTKI
+843 RLQPQI
-849 EALEFPPGYS
+849 EAIQMPPGYS
-859 LEWGGEYESSAD
+859 LEWGGEYESSGD
-871 AQASLFTTMPMGYLF
+871 AQESLFTTMPMGYLF

-896 SIKEPIIVWCT
+896 SIKEPLIVWLT
-907 VPLALIGVTSGLL
+907 VPLALIGVTTGLL
-920 LLDTPFGFMALLGF
+920 ALNTPFGFMALLGF

-948 LDQIEIEMKLGKDPY
+948 LDQIEIEMKSGKEAYD
-963 VAVVDAALSRVR
+963 AVVDAAVSRVR

-1011 TVLTLI
+1011 TILTLI

-1023 RLFHSV
+1023 RLFHKV
-1029 RVPNGR
+1029 AVPKQ
-1035 EPSDPSAQGMQEATQ
+1035 A

>member
-1 MTNSNQTP
+1 MSDLNKSVPQSN
-9 RADDDITGIAAYFIR
+9 DDVTGIAAYFIR
-24 NRVISWMISLIFLIG
+24 NRVISWMVALIFLIG
-39 GAAAFF
+39 GIAAFF

-72 QVEEEVTYPLEKAIQ
+72 QVEEEVTYPIEKAIQ

-124 ELRRKVNDLKGS
+124 ELRRKVNDLKGT
-136 LPPGVNDPQVIDDFG
+136 LPPGVNEPQVIDDFG

-179 ELELIDGVSKVSVS
+179 ELELVDGVSKVSVS
-193 GQQQEQVFIEISMKR
+193 GQQQEQVFIEVSMKK
-208 LSSLGLSPST
+208 LSSIGLAPDT

-231 AGAVR
+231 AGAIR
-236 IGSEYI
+236 IGDEYI
-242 RIQPTGEFQN
+242 RIQPTGEFQS
-252 VDQLGDLILTE
+252 VEELGDLLITE
-263 SGAQGLIYLR
+263 SGAQGLIFLK
-273 DVAEITRGYI
+273 DVAEIKRGYV
-283 EVPSNIITFNGH
+283 EVPSNVINFNGS
-295 LALNLGV
+295 LALNVGV
-302 SFAQGV
+302 SFAEGV

-314 QRFDRRLAELKYQQ
+314 KAFDHRLAELKYQQ
-328 PVGVEIAE
+328 PVGIEISE

-348 SGFVVSLGQAVAIV
+348 SGFVVSLAQAVGIV
-362 IVVLLFFMGLR
+362 IIVLLFFMGLR

-394 YFAIDLQRISLG
+394 YLAIDLQRISLG

-490 WFTAISITPFF
+490 WFTAISLTPFF
-501 ADIFFKGQKNAAG
+501 ADIFFKGQKIKQGEGEEN
-514 SEDADPYNGIIF
+514 DPYNGVIF
-526 VVYRRFLQLCMRQA
+526 VIYKKFLQFCMRRA
-540 WFTVIVLVVGLAAS
+540 WFTVVVLIAGLAAS
-554 VYGFG
+554 VYGFT

-571 PMFQADIWLPEG
+571 PIFQLDVWMPEG
-583 TDIRATNTKLKALES
+583 TDIRATNTTLKELES
-598 WITQQDGVEHVT
+598 WLAKQEHVDHIT

-634 EITTRVT
+634 EITTRMEN
-641 SYESLDALM
+641 YEALKPLM
-650 VKFRAHVEQQFP
+650 AKFREYLKANYP
-662 EVNYKLK
+662 EINYKLK
-669 KIELG
+669 QIELG

-681 EARLIGSD
+681 EARIIGSD
-689 PTVLRSL
+689 PTVLRTI
-696 AAEVQGIM
+696 AAQVKDIM
-704 RDDPGATNIRHDWR
+704 YADPQATNIRHDWR
-718 ERTKVLEPKF
+718 ERTQVLEPQF

-750 FSGLSIGVYRDGTT
+750 FSGMTIGLYRDGTT
-764 LMPIVARLPEEERVD
+764 LMPIVARLPEDERID

-785 MKIWSPALSEF
+785 MKIWSPAQSEF
-796 IPLQQVTLGYDMRW
+796 IPLQQVTMGYDMRW

-828 DPDLL
+828 DPDIL
-833 GEETAATLQS
+833 GEETASTLQK
-843 RLQTKI
+843 RLQPQI
-849 EALEFPPGYS
+849 EAIQLPPGYS
-859 LEWGGEYESSAD
+859 LEWGGEYESSGD
-871 AQASLFTTMPMGYLF
+871 AQESLFTTMPMGYLF

-896 SIKEPIIVWCT
+896 SIKEPLIVWLT
-907 VPLALIGVTSGLL
+907 VPLALIGVTTGLL
-920 LLDTPFGFMALLGF
+920 ALNTPFGFMALLGF

-948 LDQIEIEMKLGKDPY
+948 LDQIEIEMKSGKEAYD
-963 VAVVDAALSRVR
+963 AVVDAAVSRVR

-1023 RLFHSV
+1023 RLFHKV
-1029 RVPNGR
+1029 AVPKQ
-1035 EPSDPSAQGMQEATQ
+1035 A